1 MTQGG
6 SGKEKN
12 GQRMHRPRLE
22 AAQKPPYDGINGNGR
37 PLSRNFRKMNTT
49 LKDRLIRHLED
60 GHYEPQSK
68 SELARA
74 LNVDSRQKQDFRALV
89 DQLEEEGRLVRL
101 QKGRYALKRERRNL
115 VHGMIRILRSGKILF
130 LPKKED
136 PAAAAMGWDLEAIP
150 ELELK
155 PNHLGTALDG
165 DRVAVRVE
173 RKASRGRRNDRR
185 DRFARPDTGMKA
197 RVEEVT
203 ERARSR
209 WLGTFRAGKNKLG
222 RVLGD
227 GIGSPASIE
236 LAEKPAMEVL
246 PGQLVSVEPVSRGE
260 EKKAPRG
267 KIVEVLGYPDDPH
280 VDMESVIRKYDLPVE
295 FPSPVLREVET
306 LSKAPSPRE
315 LARREDWTDRTVITI
330 DPASAKDFDD
340 AISIKATPQGWTLAV
355 HIADVSHFVKPGS
368 ELDKE
373 ALRRGNS
380 TYLPDRV
387 LPMLPPRLSDDL
399 CSLRP
404 DVVRLTKVCEM
415 KFDKKGKLLGARFA
429 DAFIRSKA
437 RLTYQEAFTMMKGHD
452 KGEIPS
458 MVREAWKLASI
469 LRRNRYA
476 KGALDLDFPEVR
488 AVMDKDGRVTD
499 IITEEYDESH
509 QLIEECMLAANGAVA
524 LTLKNKNRPTIYRV
538 HEEPDSA
545 KLFEFGQLCKLYGH
559 PVHDIGQRQYLNELM
574 KSIKGTPD
582 EQLLKLALLK
592 SLMRARYDTEPLGHY
607 GLATPNYCHFTSP
620 IRRYADLVVH
630 RSLDPLLA
638 NPPKGAKGPGSV
650 SRLEEDAEHISETE
664 RTSASAEKDANRM
677 KLFEWLEGQCFAEH
691 PEVHDALITETR
703 PFGVMLEIPRL
714 QIKGLIKP
722 DQLPGGRWVYE
733 AFANR
738 WKSDH
743 GTVLCAGLRVPVI
756 PVKVDRD
763 QQWADFTIASRG
775 ERREPEKTGA
785 SGKKEKRFTGRKR
798 RPAEGKKAPAKARG
812 KRP

>member
-1 MTQGG
+1 MMVPMGMGDTF
-6 SGKEKN
+6 
-12 GQRMHRPRLE
+12 
-22 AAQKPPYDGINGNGR
+22 
-37 PLSRNFRKMNTT
+37 SRNFRKMNHS
-49 LKDRLIRHLED
+49 LKDRLIRHMED
-60 GHYEPQSK
+60 GRYEPQSK

-74 LNVDSRQKQDFRALV
+74 LNVDSRQKLDFRALV
-89 DQLEEEGRLVRL
+89 DQMEEEGKLVRL

-130 LPKKED
+130 LPRKGD
-136 PAAAAMGWDLEAIP
+136 PAAAALGWDTEAIP

-155 PNHLGTALDG
+155 PNRLGTALDG

-173 RKASRGRRNDRR
+173 RKAARGRRNIRR
-185 DRFARPDTGMKA
+185 DRFSSPDAGMKA

-209 WLGTFRAGKNKLG
+209 WLGVFRTGKNKPG

-227 GIGSPASIE
+227 GVSSPSSIE

-246 PGQLVSVEPVSRGE
+246 PGQLVSVEPVTCGE

-267 KIVEVLGYPDDPH
+267 KIVEVLGYPDEPH
-280 VDMESVIRKYDLPVE
+280 VDMEAVIRKYGLSAE
-295 FPSPVLREVET
+295 FPASVLRELET
-306 LSKAPSPRE
+306 LPQNPSPGE
-315 LARREDWTDRTVITI
+315 LARRENWTDRTVITI
-330 DPASAKDFDD
+330 DPASARDFDD
-340 AISIKATPQGWTLAV
+340 AISITATPSGWTLAV
-355 HIADVSHFVKPGS
+355 HTADVSHFVRPGGA
-368 ELDKE
+368 LDGE

-415 KFDKKGKLLGARFA
+415 KFDQKGKMLRARFA

-437 RLTYQEAFTMMKGHD
+437 RLTYQEAFAMLKGND
-452 KGEIPS
+452 KGEVPS
-458 MVREAWKLASI
+458 TVREAWNLASI

-488 AVMDKDGRVTD
+488 AVMDKDGRVTG

-509 QLIEECMLAANGAVA
+509 QLIEECMLAANEAVA
-524 LTLKNKNRPTIYRV
+524 LALKNGNRPTIYRV
-538 HEEPDSA
+538 HEEPDSS
-545 KLFEFGQLCKLYGH
+545 KLFEFGQLCKLYGY

-574 KSIKGTPD
+574 KSIKGSPD

-630 RSLDPLLA
+630 RSLNPLLA
-638 NPPKGAKGPGSV
+638 NPPKGAKGAGSAG
-650 SRLEEDAEHISETE
+650 RLEEDAEHISETE
-664 RTSASAEKDANRM
+664 RISASAEKDANRM
-677 KLFEWLEGQCFAEH
+677 KLFEWLEGQCYTEH
-691 PEVHDALITETR
+691 PEVHEALVTETR
-703 PFGVMLEIPRL
+703 HFGVLLEIPRL
-714 QIKGLIKP
+714 QIKGLVKP
-722 DQLPGGRWVYE
+722 DKLPGGRWVYE
-733 AFANR
+733 AFASR
-738 WKSDH
+738 WKNDH
-743 GTVLCAGLRVPVI
+743 GSVLCAGLRVPVI
-756 PVKVDRD
+756 PVKVDRE
-763 QQWADFTIASRG
+763 QQWADFAIVSR
-775 ERREPEKTGA
+775 EKPRQTGKTA
-785 SGKKEKRFTGRKR
+785 F
-798 RPAEGKKAPAKARG
+798 PAKQEKGTSGHGR
-812 KRP
+812 RNR

>member
-1 MTQGG
+1 MGMGDTF
-6 SGKEKN
+6 
-12 GQRMHRPRLE
+12 
-22 AAQKPPYDGINGNGR
+22 
-37 PLSRNFRKMNTT
+37 SRNFRKMNHS
-49 LKDRLIRHLED
+49 LKDRLIRHMED
-60 GHYEPQSK
+60 GRYEPQSK

-74 LNVDSRQKQDFRALV
+74 LNVDSRQKLDFRALV
-89 DQLEEEGRLVRL
+89 DQMEEEGKLVRL

-130 LPKKED
+130 LPRKGD
-136 PAAAAMGWDLEAIP
+136 PAAAALGWDTEAIP

-155 PNHLGTALDG
+155 PNRLGNALDG

-173 RKASRGRRNDRR
+173 RKAARGRRNIRR
-185 DRFARPDTGMKA
+185 DRFSSPDAGMKA

-209 WLGTFRAGKNKLG
+209 WLGVFRTGKNKPG

-227 GIGSPASIE
+227 GVSSPSSIE

-246 PGQLVSVEPVSRGE
+246 PGQLVSVEPVTCGE

-267 KIVEVLGYPDDPH
+267 KIVEVLGYPDEPH
-280 VDMESVIRKYDLPVE
+280 VDMEAVIRKYGLSAE
-295 FPSPVLREVET
+295 FPASVLRELET
-306 LSKAPSPRE
+306 LPQNPSPGE
-315 LARREDWTDRTVITI
+315 LARRENWTDRTVITI
-330 DPASAKDFDD
+330 DPASARDFDD
-340 AISIKATPQGWTLAV
+340 AISITATPSGWTLAV
-355 HIADVSHFVKPGS
+355 HIADVSHFVRPGGA
-368 ELDKE
+368 LDGE

-415 KFDKKGKLLGARFA
+415 KFDQKGKMLRARFA

-437 RLTYQEAFTMMKGHD
+437 RLTYQEAFAMLKGND
-452 KGEIPS
+452 KGEVPS
-458 MVREAWKLASI
+458 TVREAWNLASI

-488 AVMDKDGRVTD
+488 AVMDKDGRVTG

-509 QLIEECMLAANGAVA
+509 QLIEECMLAANEAVA
-524 LTLKNKNRPTIYRV
+524 LALKNGNRPTIYRV
-538 HEEPDSA
+538 HEEPDSS
-545 KLFEFGQLCKLYGH
+545 KLFEFGQLCKLYGY

-574 KSIKGTPD
+574 KSIKGSPD

-630 RSLDPLLA
+630 RSLNPLLA
-638 NPPKGAKGPGSV
+638 NPPKGAKGAGSAG
-650 SRLEEDAEHISETE
+650 RLEEDAEHISETE
-664 RTSASAEKDANRM
+664 RISASAEKDANRM
-677 KLFEWLEGQCFAEH
+677 KLFEWLEGQCYTEH
-691 PEVHDALITETR
+691 PEVHEALVTETR
-703 PFGVMLEIPRL
+703 HFGVLLEIPRL
-714 QIKGLIKP
+714 QIKGLVKP
-722 DQLPGGRWVYE
+722 DKLPGGRWVYE
-733 AFANR
+733 AFASR
-738 WKSDH
+738 WKNDH
-743 GTVLCAGLRVPVI
+743 GSVLCAGLRVPVI
-756 PVKVDRD
+756 PVKVDRE
-763 QQWADFTIASRG
+763 QQWADFAIVSR
-775 ERREPEKTGA
+775 EKPRQTGKTA
-785 SGKKEKRFTGRKR
+785 F
-798 RPAEGKKAPAKARG
+798 PAKQEKGTSGHGR
-812 KRP
+812 RNR

>member
-1 MTQGG
+1 MMVPMGMGDTF
-6 SGKEKN
+6 
-12 GQRMHRPRLE
+12 
-22 AAQKPPYDGINGNGR
+22 
-37 PLSRNFRKMNTT
+37 SRNFRKMNHS
-49 LKDRLIRHLED
+49 LKDRLIRHMED
-60 GHYEPQSK
+60 GRYEPQSK

-74 LNVDSRQKQDFRALV
+74 LNVDSRQKLDFRALV
-89 DQLEEEGRLVRL
+89 DQMEEEGKLVRL

-130 LPKKED
+130 LPRKGD
-136 PAAAAMGWDLEAIP
+136 PAAAALGWDTEAIP

-155 PNHLGTALDG
+155 PNRLGNALDG

-173 RKASRGRRNDRR
+173 RKAARGRRNIRR
-185 DRFARPDTGMKA
+185 DRFSSPDAGMKA

-209 WLGTFRAGKNKLG
+209 WLGVFRTGKNKPG

-227 GIGSPASIE
+227 GVSSPSSIE

-246 PGQLVSVEPVSRGE
+246 PGQLVSVEPVTCGE

-267 KIVEVLGYPDDPH
+267 KIVEVLGYPDEPH
-280 VDMESVIRKYDLPVE
+280 VDMEAVIRKYGLSAE
-295 FPSPVLREVET
+295 FPASVLRELET
-306 LSKAPSPRE
+306 LPQNPSPGE
-315 LARREDWTDRTVITI
+315 LARRENWTDRTVITI
-330 DPASAKDFDD
+330 DPASARDFDD
-340 AISIKATPQGWTLAV
+340 AISITATPSGWTLAV
-355 HIADVSHFVKPGS
+355 HIADVSHFVRPGGA
-368 ELDKE
+368 LDGE

-415 KFDKKGKLLGARFA
+415 KFDQKGKMLRARFA

-437 RLTYQEAFTMMKGHD
+437 RLTYQEAFAMLKGND
-452 KGEIPS
+452 KGEVPS
-458 MVREAWKLASI
+458 TVREAWNLASI

-488 AVMDKDGRVTD
+488 AVMDKDGRVTG

-509 QLIEECMLAANGAVA
+509 QLIEECMLAANEAVA
-524 LTLKNKNRPTIYRV
+524 LALKNGNRPTIYRV
-538 HEEPDSA
+538 HEEPDSS
-545 KLFEFGQLCKLYGH
+545 KLFEFGQLCKLYGY

-574 KSIKGTPD
+574 KSIKGSPD

-630 RSLDPLLA
+630 RSLNPLLA
-638 NPPKGAKGPGSV
+638 NPPKGSKGAGSAG
-650 SRLEEDAEHISETE
+650 RLEEDAEHISETE
-664 RTSASAEKDANRM
+664 RISASAEKDANRM
-677 KLFEWLEGQCFAEH
+677 KLFEWLEGQCYTEH
-691 PEVHDALITETR
+691 PEVHEALVTETR
-703 PFGVMLEIPRL
+703 HFGVLLEIPRL
-714 QIKGLIKP
+714 QIKGLVKP
-722 DQLPGGRWVYE
+722 DKLPGGRWVYE
-733 AFANR
+733 AFASR
-738 WKSDH
+738 WKNDH
-743 GTVLCAGLRVPVI
+743 GSVLCAGLRVPVI
-756 PVKVDRD
+756 PVKVDRE
-763 QQWADFTIASRG
+763 QQWADFAIVSR
-775 ERREPEKTGA
+775 EKPRQTGKTA
-785 SGKKEKRFTGRKR
+785 F
-798 RPAEGKKAPAKARG
+798 PAKQEKGTSGHGR
-812 KRP
+812 RNR

>member
-1 MTQGG
+1 MG
-6 SGKEKN
+6 
-12 GQRMHRPRLE
+12 M
-22 AAQKPPYDGINGNGR
+22 GNSF
-37 PLSRNFRKMNTT
+37 SRNFRKMNNS
-49 LKDRLIRHLED
+49 LKDRLIRHMED

-74 LNVDSRQKQDFRALV
+74 LNVDSRQKLDFRALV
-89 DQLEEEGRLVRL
+89 DQMEEEGKLVRL

-130 LPKKED
+130 LPRKED
-136 PAAAAMGWDLEAIP
+136 PAAAALGWDTEAVP

-173 RKASRGRRNDRR
+173 RKAARGRRNIRR
-185 DRFARPDTGMKA
+185 NRFSSPDADMKA

-209 WLGTFRAGKNKLG
+209 WLGVFRTGKNKPG

-227 GIGSPASIE
+227 GVSSPSSIDR
-236 LAEKPAMEVL
+236 AEKPAMEVL
-246 PGQLVSVEPVSRGE
+246 PGQLVSVEPITCGE

-267 KIVEVLGYPDDPH
+267 KIVEVLGYPDEPH
-280 VDMESVIRKYDLPVE
+280 VDMEAVIRKYGLSVE
-295 FPSPVLREVET
+295 FPASVLRELET
-306 LSKAPSPRE
+306 LPQTPSPGE

-330 DPASAKDFDD
+330 DPASARDFDD
-340 AISIKATPQGWTLAV
+340 AISITATPSGWTLAV
-355 HIADVSHFVKPGS
+355 HIADVSHFVKPGGS
-368 ELDKE
+368 LDGE

-415 KFDKKGKLLGARFA
+415 KFDKKGKMLRARFA

-437 RLTYQEAFTMMKGHD
+437 RLTYQEAFAMLKGND
-452 KGEIPS
+452 KGEVPS
-458 MVREAWKLASI
+458 TVREAWNLASI

-488 AVMDKDGRVTD
+488 AVMDKDGRVTG

-509 QLIEECMLAANGAVA
+509 QLIEECMLAANEAVA
-524 LTLKNKNRPTIYRV
+524 LALKNGNRPTIYRV

-545 KLFEFGQLCKLYGH
+545 KLFEFGQLCRLYGH
-559 PVHDIGQRQYLNELM
+559 PVHDIDQRQYLNELM
-574 KSIKGTPD
+574 KSIKGSPD

-630 RSLDPLLA
+630 RSLNPLLA
-638 NPPKGAKGPGSV
+638 NPPKGAKGAGSTG
-650 SRLEEDAEHISETE
+650 RLEEDAEHISETE
-664 RTSASAEKDANRM
+664 RISASAEKDANRM
-677 KLFEWLEGQCFAEH
+677 KLFEWLEGQCYADH
-691 PEVHDALITETR
+691 PEVHEALVTETR
-703 PFGVMLEIPRL
+703 HFGVLLEIPRL
-714 QIKGLIKP
+714 QIKGLVKP
-722 DQLPGGRWVYE
+722 DKIPGGRWVYE
-733 AFANR
+733 AFASR
-738 WKSDH
+738 WKNDH
-743 GTVLCAGLRVPVI
+743 GSVLCAGLRVPVI
-756 PVKVDRD
+756 PVKVDRE
-763 QQWADFTIASRG
+763 QQWADFAIVSREKPRQTG
-775 ERREPEKTGA
+775 KTAFPTKQEKGISGRGRRNH
-785 SGKKEKRFTGRKR
+785 
-798 RPAEGKKAPAKARG
+798 
-812 KRP
+812 

>member
-1 MTQGG
+1 MMVSMGMGDTF
-6 SGKEKN
+6 
-12 GQRMHRPRLE
+12 
-22 AAQKPPYDGINGNGR
+22 
-37 PLSRNFRKMNTT
+37 SRNFRKMNHS
-49 LKDRLIRHLED
+49 LKDRLIRHMED
-60 GHYEPQSK
+60 GRYEPQSK

-74 LNVDSRQKQDFRALV
+74 LNVDSRQKLDFRALV
-89 DQLEEEGRLVRL
+89 DQMEEEGKLVRL

-130 LPKKED
+130 LPRKGD
-136 PAAAAMGWDLEAIP
+136 PAAAALGWDTEAIP

-155 PNHLGTALDG
+155 PNRLGTALDG

-173 RKASRGRRNDRR
+173 RKAARGRRNIRR
-185 DRFARPDTGMKA
+185 DRFSSPNAGMKA

-209 WLGTFRAGKNKLG
+209 WLGVFRTGKNKPG

-227 GIGSPASIE
+227 GVSSPSSIE

-246 PGQLVSVEPVSRGE
+246 PGQLVSVEPITCGE

-267 KIVEVLGYPDDPH
+267 KIVEVLGYPDEPH
-280 VDMESVIRKYDLPVE
+280 VDMEAVIRKYGLSAE
-295 FPSPVLREVET
+295 FPASVLRELET
-306 LSKAPSPRE
+306 LPQNPSPGE

-330 DPASAKDFDD
+330 DPASARDFDD
-340 AISIKATPQGWTLAV
+340 AISITATPSGWTLAV
-355 HIADVSHFVKPGS
+355 HIADVSHFVRPGGA
-368 ELDKE
+368 LDGE

-415 KFDKKGKLLGARFA
+415 KFDQKGKMLRARFA

-437 RLTYQEAFTMMKGHD
+437 RLTYQEAFAMLKGND
-452 KGEIPS
+452 KGEVPS
-458 MVREAWKLASI
+458 TVREAWNLASI

-488 AVMDKDGRVTD
+488 AVMDKDGRVTG

-509 QLIEECMLAANGAVA
+509 QLIEECMLAANEAVA
-524 LTLKNKNRPTIYRV
+524 LALKNGNRPTIYRV
-538 HEEPDSA
+538 HEEPDSS

-574 KSIKGTPD
+574 KSIKGSPD

-630 RSLDPLLA
+630 RSLNPLLA
-638 NPPKGAKGPGSV
+638 NPPKGAKGAGSAG
-650 SRLEEDAEHISETE
+650 RLEEDAEHISETE
-664 RTSASAEKDANRM
+664 RISASAEKDANRM
-677 KLFEWLEGQCFAEH
+677 KLFEWLEGQCYTEH
-691 PEVHDALITETR
+691 PEVHEALVTETR
-703 PFGVMLEIPRL
+703 HFGVLLEIPRL
-714 QIKGLIKP
+714 QIKGLVKP
-722 DQLPGGRWVYE
+722 DKLPGGRWVYE
-733 AFANR
+733 AFASR
-738 WKSDH
+738 WKNDH
-743 GTVLCAGLRVPVI
+743 GSVLCAGLRVPVI
-756 PVKVDRD
+756 PVKVDRE
-763 QQWADFTIASRG
+763 QQWADFAIVSR
-775 ERREPEKTGA
+775 EKPRQTGKTA
-785 SGKKEKRFTGRKR
+785 F
-798 RPAEGKKAPAKARG
+798 PAKQEKGTSGHGR
-812 KRP
+812 RNR

>member
-1 MTQGG
+1 MGMGDTF
-6 SGKEKN
+6 
-12 GQRMHRPRLE
+12 
-22 AAQKPPYDGINGNGR
+22 
-37 PLSRNFRKMNTT
+37 SRNFRKMNHS
-49 LKDRLIRHLED
+49 LKDRLIRHMED
-60 GHYEPQSK
+60 GRYEPQSK

-74 LNVDSRQKQDFRALV
+74 LNVDSRQKLDFRALV
-89 DQLEEEGRLVRL
+89 DQMEEEGKLVRL

-130 LPKKED
+130 LPRKGD
-136 PAAAAMGWDLEAIP
+136 PAAAALGWDTEAIP

-155 PNHLGTALDG
+155 PNRLGTALDG

-173 RKASRGRRNDRR
+173 RKAARGRRNIRR
-185 DRFARPDTGMKA
+185 DRFSSPDAGMKA

-209 WLGTFRAGKNKLG
+209 WLGVFRTGKNKPG

-227 GIGSPASIE
+227 GVSSPSSIE

-246 PGQLVSVEPVSRGE
+246 PGQLVSVEPVTCGE

-267 KIVEVLGYPDDPH
+267 KIVEVLGYPDEPH
-280 VDMESVIRKYDLPVE
+280 VDMEAVIRKYGLSAE
-295 FPSPVLREVET
+295 FPASVLRELET
-306 LSKAPSPRE
+306 LPQNPSPGE
-315 LARREDWTDRTVITI
+315 LARRENWTDRTVITI
-330 DPASAKDFDD
+330 DPASARDFDD
-340 AISIKATPQGWTLAV
+340 AISITATPSGWTLAV
-355 HIADVSHFVKPGS
+355 HIADVSHFVRPGGA
-368 ELDKE
+368 LDGE

-415 KFDKKGKLLGARFA
+415 KFDQKGKMLRARFA

-437 RLTYQEAFTMMKGHD
+437 RLTYQEAFAMLKGND
-452 KGEIPS
+452 KGEVPS
-458 MVREAWKLASI
+458 TVREAWNLASI

-488 AVMDKDGRVTD
+488 AVMDKDGRVTG

-509 QLIEECMLAANGAVA
+509 QLIEECMLAANEAVA
-524 LTLKNKNRPTIYRV
+524 LALKNGNRPTIYRV
-538 HEEPDSA
+538 HEEPDSS
-545 KLFEFGQLCKLYGH
+545 KLFEFGQLCKLYGY

-574 KSIKGTPD
+574 KSIKGSPD

-630 RSLDPLLA
+630 RSLNPLLA
-638 NPPKGAKGPGSV
+638 NPPKGAKGAGSAG
-650 SRLEEDAEHISETE
+650 RLEEDAEHISETE
-664 RTSASAEKDANRM
+664 RISASAEKDANRM
-677 KLFEWLEGQCFAEH
+677 KLFEWLEGQCYAEH
-691 PEVHDALITETR
+691 PEVHEALVTETR
-703 PFGVMLEIPRL
+703 HFGVLLEIPRL
-714 QIKGLIKP
+714 QIKGLVKP
-722 DQLPGGRWVYE
+722 DKLPGGRWVYE
-733 AFANR
+733 AFASR
-738 WKSDH
+738 WKNDH
-743 GTVLCAGLRVPVI
+743 GSVLCAGLRVPVI
-756 PVKVDRD
+756 PVKVDRE
-763 QQWADFTIASRG
+763 QQWADFAIVSR
-775 ERREPEKTGA
+775 EKPRQTGKTA
-785 SGKKEKRFTGRKR
+785 F
-798 RPAEGKKAPAKARG
+798 PAKQEKGTSGHGR
-812 KRP
+812 RNR

>member
-1 MTQGG
+1 MMVSMGMGDTF
-6 SGKEKN
+6 
-12 GQRMHRPRLE
+12 
-22 AAQKPPYDGINGNGR
+22 
-37 PLSRNFRKMNTT
+37 SRNFRKMNHS
-49 LKDRLIRHLED
+49 LKDRLIRHMED
-60 GHYEPQSK
+60 GRYEPQSK

-74 LNVDSRQKQDFRALV
+74 LNVDSRQKLDFRALV
-89 DQLEEEGRLVRL
+89 DQMEEEGKLVRL

-130 LPKKED
+130 LPRKGD
-136 PAAAAMGWDLEAIP
+136 PAAAALGWDTEAIP

-155 PNHLGTALDG
+155 PNRLGNALDG

-173 RKASRGRRNDRR
+173 RKAARGRRNIRR
-185 DRFARPDTGMKA
+185 DRFSSPDAGMKA

-209 WLGTFRAGKNKLG
+209 WLGVFRTGKNKPG

-227 GIGSPASIE
+227 GVSSPSSIE

-246 PGQLVSVEPVSRGE
+246 PGQLVSVEPVTCGE

-267 KIVEVLGYPDDPH
+267 KIVEVLGYPDEPH
-280 VDMESVIRKYDLPVE
+280 VDMEAVIRKYGLSAE
-295 FPSPVLREVET
+295 FPASVLRELET
-306 LSKAPSPRE
+306 LPQNPSPGE
-315 LARREDWTDRTVITI
+315 LARRENWTDRTVITI
-330 DPASAKDFDD
+330 DPASARDFDD
-340 AISIKATPQGWTLAV
+340 AISITATPSGWTLAV
-355 HIADVSHFVKPGS
+355 HIADVSHFVRPGGA
-368 ELDKE
+368 LDGE

-415 KFDKKGKLLGARFA
+415 KFDQKGKMLRARFA

-437 RLTYQEAFTMMKGHD
+437 RLTYQEAFAMLKGND
-452 KGEIPS
+452 KGEVPS
-458 MVREAWKLASI
+458 TVREAWNLASI

-488 AVMDKDGRVTD
+488 AVMDKDGRVTG

-509 QLIEECMLAANGAVA
+509 QLIEECMLAANEAVA
-524 LTLKNKNRPTIYRV
+524 LALKNGNRPTIYRV
-538 HEEPDSA
+538 HEEPDSS
-545 KLFEFGQLCKLYGH
+545 KLFEFGQLCKLYGY

-574 KSIKGTPD
+574 KSIKGSPD

-630 RSLDPLLA
+630 RSLNPLLA
-638 NPPKGAKGPGSV
+638 NPPKGAKGAGSAG
-650 SRLEEDAEHISETE
+650 RLEEDAEHISETE
-664 RTSASAEKDANRM
+664 RISASAEKDANRM
-677 KLFEWLEGQCFAEH
+677 KLFEWLEGQCYTEH
-691 PEVHDALITETR
+691 PEVHEALVTETR
-703 PFGVMLEIPRL
+703 HFGVLLEIPRL
-714 QIKGLIKP
+714 QIKGLVKP
-722 DQLPGGRWVYE
+722 DKLPGGRWVYE
-733 AFANR
+733 AFASR
-738 WKSDH
+738 WKNDH
-743 GTVLCAGLRVPVI
+743 GSVLCAGLRVPVI
-756 PVKVDRD
+756 PVKVDRE
-763 QQWADFTIASRG
+763 QQWADFAIVSR
-775 ERREPEKTGA
+775 EKPRQTGKTA
-785 SGKKEKRFTGRKR
+785 F
-798 RPAEGKKAPAKARG
+798 PAKQEKGTSGHGR
-812 KRP
+812 RNR

>member
-1 MTQGG
+1 MMVPMGMGDTF
-6 SGKEKN
+6 
-12 GQRMHRPRLE
+12 
-22 AAQKPPYDGINGNGR
+22 
-37 PLSRNFRKMNTT
+37 SRNFRKMNHS
-49 LKDRLIRHLED
+49 LKDRLIRHMED
-60 GHYEPQSK
+60 GRYEPQSK

-74 LNVDSRQKQDFRALV
+74 LNVDSRQKLDFRALV
-89 DQLEEEGRLVRL
+89 DQMEEEGKLVRL

-130 LPKKED
+130 LPRKGD
-136 PAAAAMGWDLEAIP
+136 PAAAALGWDTEAIP

-155 PNHLGTALDG
+155 PNRLGTALDG

-173 RKASRGRRNDRR
+173 RKAARGRRNIRR
-185 DRFARPDTGMKA
+185 DRFSSPDAGMKA

-209 WLGTFRAGKNKLG
+209 WLGVFRTGKNKPG

-227 GIGSPASIE
+227 GVSSPSSIE

-246 PGQLVSVEPVSRGE
+246 PGQLVSVEPVTCGE

-267 KIVEVLGYPDDPH
+267 KIVEVLGYPDAPH
-280 VDMESVIRKYDLPVE
+280 VDMEAVIRKYGLSAE
-295 FPSPVLREVET
+295 FPASVLRELET
-306 LSKAPSPRE
+306 LPQNPSPGE
-315 LARREDWTDRTVITI
+315 LARRENWTDRTVITI
-330 DPASAKDFDD
+330 DPASARDFDD
-340 AISIKATPQGWTLAV
+340 AISITATPSGWTLAV
-355 HIADVSHFVKPGS
+355 HIADVSHFVRPGGA
-368 ELDKE
+368 LDGE

-415 KFDKKGKLLGARFA
+415 KFDQKGKMLRARFA

-437 RLTYQEAFTMMKGHD
+437 RLTYQEAFAMLKGND
-452 KGEIPS
+452 KGEVPS
-458 MVREAWKLASI
+458 TVREAWNLASI

-488 AVMDKDGRVTD
+488 AVMDKDGRVTG

-509 QLIEECMLAANGAVA
+509 QLIEECMLAANEAVA
-524 LTLKNKNRPTIYRV
+524 LALKNGNRPTIYRV
-538 HEEPDSA
+538 HEEPDSS
-545 KLFEFGQLCKLYGH
+545 KLFEFGQLCKLYGY

-574 KSIKGTPD
+574 KSIKGSPD

-630 RSLDPLLA
+630 RSLNPLLA
-638 NPPKGAKGPGSV
+638 NPPKGAKGAGSAG
-650 SRLEEDAEHISETE
+650 RLEEDAEHISETE
-664 RTSASAEKDANRM
+664 RISASAEKDANRM
-677 KLFEWLEGQCFAEH
+677 KLFEWLEGQCYTEH
-691 PEVHDALITETR
+691 PEVHEALVTETR
-703 PFGVMLEIPRL
+703 HFGVLLEIPRL
-714 QIKGLIKP
+714 QIKGLVKP
-722 DQLPGGRWVYE
+722 DKLPGGRWVYE
-733 AFANR
+733 AFASR
-738 WKSDH
+738 WKNDH
-743 GTVLCAGLRVPVI
+743 GSVLCAGLRVPVI
-756 PVKVDRD
+756 PVKVDRE
-763 QQWADFTIASRG
+763 QQWADFAIVSR
-775 ERREPEKTGA
+775 EKPRQTGKTA
-785 SGKKEKRFTGRKR
+785 F
-798 RPAEGKKAPAKARG
+798 PAKQEKGTSGHGR
-812 KRP
+812 RNR

>member
-1 MTQGG
+1 MMVSMGMGDTF
-6 SGKEKN
+6 
-12 GQRMHRPRLE
+12 
-22 AAQKPPYDGINGNGR
+22 
-37 PLSRNFRKMNTT
+37 SRNFRKMNHS
-49 LKDRLIRHLED
+49 LKDRLIRHMED
-60 GHYEPQSK
+60 GRYEPQSK

-74 LNVDSRQKQDFRALV
+74 LNVDSRQKLDFRALV
-89 DQLEEEGRLVRL
+89 DQMEEEGKLVRL

-130 LPKKED
+130 LPRKGD
-136 PAAAAMGWDLEAIP
+136 PAAAALGWDTEAIP

-155 PNHLGTALDG
+155 PNRLGTALDG

-173 RKASRGRRNDRR
+173 RKAARGRRNIRR
-185 DRFARPDTGMKA
+185 DRFSSPDAGMKA

-209 WLGTFRAGKNKLG
+209 WLGVFRTGKNKPG

-227 GIGSPASIE
+227 GVSSPSSIE

-246 PGQLVSVEPVSRGE
+246 PGQLVSVEPITCGE

-267 KIVEVLGYPDDPH
+267 KIVEVLGYPDEPH
-280 VDMESVIRKYDLPVE
+280 VDMEAVIRKYGLSAE
-295 FPSPVLREVET
+295 FPASVLRELET
-306 LSKAPSPRE
+306 LPQNPSPGE
-315 LARREDWTDRTVITI
+315 LARRENWTDRTVITI
-330 DPASAKDFDD
+330 DPASARDFDD
-340 AISIKATPQGWTLAV
+340 AISITATPSGWTLAV
-355 HIADVSHFVKPGS
+355 HIADVSHFVRPGGA
-368 ELDKE
+368 LDGE

-415 KFDKKGKLLGARFA
+415 KFDQKGKMLRARFA

-437 RLTYQEAFTMMKGHD
+437 RLTYQEAFAMLKGND
-452 KGEIPS
+452 KGEVPS
-458 MVREAWKLASI
+458 TVREAWNLASI

-488 AVMDKDGRVTD
+488 AVMDKDGRVTG

-509 QLIEECMLAANGAVA
+509 QLIEECMLAANEAVA
-524 LTLKNKNRPTIYRV
+524 LALKNGNRPTIYRV
-538 HEEPDSA
+538 HEEPDSS
-545 KLFEFGQLCKLYGH
+545 KLFEFGQLCKLYGY

-574 KSIKGTPD
+574 KSIKGSPD

-630 RSLDPLLA
+630 RSLNPLLA
-638 NPPKGAKGPGSV
+638 NPPKGAKGAGSAG
-650 SRLEEDAEHISETE
+650 RLEEDAEHISETE
-664 RTSASAEKDANRM
+664 RISASAEKDANRM
-677 KLFEWLEGQCFAEH
+677 KLFEWLEGQCYTEH
-691 PEVHDALITETR
+691 PEVHEALVTETR
-703 PFGVMLEIPRL
+703 HFGVLLEIPRF
-714 QIKGLIKP
+714 QIKGLVKP
-722 DQLPGGRWVYE
+722 DKLPGGRWVYE
-733 AFANR
+733 AFASR
-738 WKSDH
+738 WKNDH
-743 GTVLCAGLRVPVI
+743 GSVLCAGLRVPVI
-756 PVKVDRD
+756 PVKVDRE
-763 QQWADFTIASRG
+763 QQWADFAIVSR
-775 ERREPEKTGA
+775 EKPRQTGKTA
-785 SGKKEKRFTGRKR
+785 F
-798 RPAEGKKAPAKARG
+798 PAKQEKGTSGHGR
-812 KRP
+812 RNR

>member
-1 MTQGG
+1 MG
-6 SGKEKN
+6 
-12 GQRMHRPRLE
+12 M
-22 AAQKPPYDGINGNGR
+22 GNSF
-37 PLSRNFRKMNTT
+37 SRNFRKMNNS
-49 LKDRLIRHLED
+49 LKDRLIRHMED

-74 LNVDSRQKQDFRALV
+74 LNVDSRQKLDFRALV
-89 DQLEEEGRLVRL
+89 DQMEEEGKLVRL

-130 LPKKED
+130 LPRKGD
-136 PAAAAMGWDLEAIP
+136 PAAAALGWDTEAVP

-173 RKASRGRRNDRR
+173 RKAARGRRNIRR
-185 DRFARPDTGMKA
+185 NRFSSPDADMKA

-209 WLGTFRAGKNKLG
+209 WLGVFRTGKNKPG

-227 GIGSPASIE
+227 GVSSPSSIE

-246 PGQLVSVEPVSRGE
+246 PGQLVSVEPITCGE

-267 KIVEVLGYPDDPH
+267 KIVEVLGYLDEPH
-280 VDMESVIRKYDLPVE
+280 VDMEAVIRKYGLSVE
-295 FPSPVLREVET
+295 FSASVLRELET
-306 LSKAPSPRE
+306 LPQTPSPGE

-330 DPASAKDFDD
+330 DPASARDFDD
-340 AISIKATPQGWTLAV
+340 AISITATPSGWTLAV
-355 HIADVSHFVKPGS
+355 HIADVSHFVKPGGS
-368 ELDKE
+368 LDGE

-415 KFDKKGKLLGARFA
+415 KFDKKGKMLRARFA

-437 RLTYQEAFTMMKGHD
+437 RLTYQEAFAMLKGND
-452 KGEIPS
+452 KGEVPS
-458 MVREAWKLASI
+458 TVREAWNLASI

-488 AVMDKDGRVTD
+488 AVMDKDGRVTG

-509 QLIEECMLAANGAVA
+509 QLIEECMLAANEAVA
-524 LTLKNKNRPTIYRV
+524 LALKNGNRPTIYRV

-545 KLFEFGQLCKLYGH
+545 KLFEFGQLCRLYGH

-574 KSIKGTPD
+574 KSIKGSPD

-630 RSLDPLLA
+630 RSLNPLLA
-638 NPPKGAKGPGSV
+638 NPPKGAKGAGSTG
-650 SRLEEDAEHISETE
+650 RLEEDAEHISETE
-664 RTSASAEKDANRM
+664 RISASAEKDANRM
-677 KLFEWLEGQCFAEH
+677 KLFEWLEGQCYTDH
-691 PEVHDALITETR
+691 PEVHEALVTETR
-703 PFGVMLEIPRL
+703 HFGVLLEIPRL
-714 QIKGLIKP
+714 QIKGLVKP
-722 DQLPGGRWVYE
+722 DKLPGGRWVYE
-733 AFANR
+733 AFASR
-738 WKSDH
+738 WKNDH
-743 GTVLCAGLRVPVI
+743 GSVLCAGLRVPVI
-756 PVKVDRD
+756 PVKVDRE
-763 QQWADFTIASRG
+763 QQWADFAIVSR
-775 ERREPEKTGA
+775 EKPRQTGKTA
-785 SGKKEKRFTGRKR
+785 F
-798 RPAEGKKAPAKARG
+798 PAKQEKGISGRG
-812 KRP
+812 RRNR

>member
-1 MTQGG
+1 
-6 SGKEKN
+6 
-12 GQRMHRPRLE
+12 MHRPRLE
-22 AAQKPPYDGINGNGR
+22 AAQKPLYYGFNGNGR
-37 PLSRNFRKMNTT
+37 DLSRNFRKMNTS
-49 LKDRLIRHLED
+49 LKDRLIRHMED

-68 SELARA
+68 SELARS

-101 QKGRYALKRERRNL
+101 QKGRYALKREPRNL

-130 LPKKED
+130 IPKKED

-173 RKASRGRRNDRR
+173 RKASKARWNDRR

-209 WLGTFRAGKNKLG
+209 WLGVFRAGKNKLG

-227 GIGSPASIE
+227 GIGSPEYIE
-236 LAEKPAMEVL
+236 LVEKPAMEVL

-295 FPSPVLREVET
+295 FPAAVLRELEN
-306 LSKAPSPRE
+306 LPKDPSSGE

-368 ELDKE
+368 ALDEE

-429 DAFIRSKA
+429 DAYIRSKA

-559 PVHDIGQRQYLNELM
+559 PVHDISQRQYLNELM
-574 KSIKGTPD
+574 KSIKGSPD

-607 GLATPNYCHFTSP
+607 GLATPNYCHYGLVLADYAHFTSP

-677 KLFEWLEGQCFAEH
+677 KLFEWLEGQCFADH
-691 PEVHDALITETR
+691 PEVHEALITEAR
-703 PFGVMLEIPRL
+703 HFGVMLEIPRL

-738 WKSDH
+738 WKNDH
-743 GTVLCAGLRVPVI
+743 GSVLCAGLRVPVI

-775 ERREPEKTGA
+775 ERGKPEKTAA
-785 SGKKEKRFTGRKR
+785 SGKRENRSTGHKR
-798 RPAEGKKAPAKARG
+798 RPRQARKGDAAETRRKGH
-812 KRP
+812 

>member
-1 MTQGG
+1 MMVPMGMGDTF
-6 SGKEKN
+6 
-12 GQRMHRPRLE
+12 
-22 AAQKPPYDGINGNGR
+22 
-37 PLSRNFRKMNTT
+37 SRNFRKMNHS
-49 LKDRLIRHLED
+49 LKDRLIRHMED
-60 GHYEPQSK
+60 GRYEPQSK

-74 LNVDSRQKQDFRALV
+74 LNVDSRQKLDFRALV
-89 DQLEEEGRLVRL
+89 DQMEEEGKLVRL

-130 LPKKED
+130 LPRKGD
-136 PAAAAMGWDLEAIP
+136 PAAAALGWDTEAIP

-155 PNHLGTALDG
+155 PNRLGNALDG

-173 RKASRGRRNDRR
+173 RKAARGRRNIRR
-185 DRFARPDTGMKA
+185 DRFSSPDAGMKA

-209 WLGTFRAGKNKLG
+209 WLGVFRTGKNKPG

-227 GIGSPASIE
+227 GVSSPSSIE

-246 PGQLVSVEPVSRGE
+246 PGQLVSVEPVTCGE

-267 KIVEVLGYPDDPH
+267 KIVEVLGYPDEPH
-280 VDMESVIRKYDLPVE
+280 VDMEAVIRKYGLSAE
-295 FPSPVLREVET
+295 FPASVLRELET
-306 LSKAPSPRE
+306 LPQNPSPGE
-315 LARREDWTDRTVITI
+315 LARRENWTDRTVITI
-330 DPASAKDFDD
+330 DPASARDFDD
-340 AISIKATPQGWTLAV
+340 AISITATPSGWTLAV
-355 HIADVSHFVKPGS
+355 HIADVSHFVRPGGA
-368 ELDKE
+368 LDGE

-415 KFDKKGKLLGARFA
+415 KFDQKGKMLRARFA

-437 RLTYQEAFTMMKGHD
+437 RLTYQEAFAMLKGND
-452 KGEIPS
+452 KGEVPS
-458 MVREAWKLASI
+458 TVREAWNLASI

-488 AVMDKDGRVTD
+488 AVMDKDGRVTG

-509 QLIEECMLAANGAVA
+509 QLIEECMLAANEAVA
-524 LTLKNKNRPTIYRV
+524 LALKNGNRPTIYRV
-538 HEEPDSA
+538 HEEPDSS

-574 KSIKGTPD
+574 KSIKGSPD

-630 RSLDPLLA
+630 RSLNPLLA
-638 NPPKGAKGPGSV
+638 NPPKGSKGAGSAG
-650 SRLEEDAEHISETE
+650 RLEEDAEHISETE
-664 RTSASAEKDANRM
+664 RISASAEKDANRM
-677 KLFEWLEGQCFAEH
+677 KLFEWLEGQCYTEH
-691 PEVHDALITETR
+691 PEVHEALVTETR
-703 PFGVMLEIPRL
+703 HFGVLLEIPRL
-714 QIKGLIKP
+714 QIKGLVKP
-722 DQLPGGRWVYE
+722 DKLPGGRWVYE
-733 AFANR
+733 AFASR
-738 WKSDH
+738 WKNDH
-743 GTVLCAGLRVPVI
+743 GSVLCAGLRVPVI
-756 PVKVDRD
+756 PVKVDRE
-763 QQWADFTIASRG
+763 QQWADFAIVSR
-775 ERREPEKTGA
+775 EKPRQTGKTA
-785 SGKKEKRFTGRKR
+785 F
-798 RPAEGKKAPAKARG
+798 PAKQEKGTSGHGR
-812 KRP
+812 RNR

>member
-1 MTQGG
+1 MMVSMGMGDTF
-6 SGKEKN
+6 
-12 GQRMHRPRLE
+12 
-22 AAQKPPYDGINGNGR
+22 
-37 PLSRNFRKMNTT
+37 SRNFRKMNHS
-49 LKDRLIRHLED
+49 LKDRLIRHMED
-60 GHYEPQSK
+60 GRYEPQSK

-74 LNVDSRQKQDFRALV
+74 LNVDSRQKLDFRALV
-89 DQLEEEGRLVRL
+89 DQMEEEGKLVRL

-130 LPKKED
+130 LPRKGD
-136 PAAAAMGWDLEAIP
+136 PAAAALGWDTEAIP

-155 PNHLGTALDG
+155 PNRLGTALDG

-173 RKASRGRRNDRR
+173 RKAARGRRNIRR
-185 DRFARPDTGMKA
+185 DRFSSPNAGMKA

-209 WLGTFRAGKNKLG
+209 WLGVFRTGKNKPG

-227 GIGSPASIE
+227 GVSSPSFIE

-246 PGQLVSVEPVSRGE
+246 PGQLVSVEPVTCGE

-267 KIVEVLGYPDDPH
+267 KIVEVLGYPDEPH
-280 VDMESVIRKYDLPVE
+280 VDMEAVIRKYGLSAE
-295 FPSPVLREVET
+295 FPASVLRELET
-306 LSKAPSPRE
+306 LPQNPSPGE

-330 DPASAKDFDD
+330 DPASARDFDD
-340 AISIKATPQGWTLAV
+340 AISITATPSGWTLAV
-355 HIADVSHFVKPGS
+355 HIADVSHFVRPGGA
-368 ELDKE
+368 LDGE

-415 KFDKKGKLLGARFA
+415 KFDQKGKILRARFA

-437 RLTYQEAFTMMKGHD
+437 RLTYQEAFAMLKGND
-452 KGEIPS
+452 KGEVPS
-458 MVREAWKLASI
+458 TVREAWNLASI

-488 AVMDKDGRVTD
+488 AVMDKDGRVTG

-509 QLIEECMLAANGAVA
+509 QLIEECMLAANEAVA
-524 LTLKNKNRPTIYRV
+524 LALKNGNRPTIYRV
-538 HEEPDSA
+538 HEEPDSS
-545 KLFEFGQLCKLYGH
+545 KLFEFGQLCKLYGY

-574 KSIKGTPD
+574 KSIKGSPD

-630 RSLDPLLA
+630 RSLNPLLA
-638 NPPKGAKGPGSV
+638 NPPKGAKGAGSAG
-650 SRLEEDAEHISETE
+650 RLEEDAEHISETE
-664 RTSASAEKDANRM
+664 RISASAEKDANRM
-677 KLFEWLEGQCFAEH
+677 KLFEWLEGQCYTEH
-691 PEVHDALITETR
+691 PEVHEALVTETR
-703 PFGVMLEIPRL
+703 HFGVLLEIPRL
-714 QIKGLIKP
+714 QIKGLVKP
-722 DQLPGGRWVYE
+722 DKLPGGRWVYE
-733 AFANR
+733 AFASR
-738 WKSDH
+738 WKNDH
-743 GTVLCAGLRVPVI
+743 GSVLCAGLRVPVI
-756 PVKVDRD
+756 PVKVDRE
-763 QQWADFTIASRG
+763 QQWADFAIVSR
-775 ERREPEKTGA
+775 EKPRQTGKTA
-785 SGKKEKRFTGRKR
+785 F
-798 RPAEGKKAPAKARG
+798 PAKQEKGTSGHGR
-812 KRP
+812 RNR

>member
-1 MTQGG
+1 MMVSMGMGDTF
-6 SGKEKN
+6 
-12 GQRMHRPRLE
+12 
-22 AAQKPPYDGINGNGR
+22 
-37 PLSRNFRKMNTT
+37 SRNFRKMNHS
-49 LKDRLIRHLED
+49 LKDRLIRHMED
-60 GHYEPQSK
+60 GRYEPQSK

-74 LNVDSRQKQDFRALV
+74 LNVDSRQKLDFRALV
-89 DQLEEEGRLVRL
+89 DQMEEEGKLVRL

-130 LPKKED
+130 LPRKGD
-136 PAAAAMGWDLEAIP
+136 PAAAALGWDTEAIP

-155 PNHLGTALDG
+155 PNRLGTALDG

-173 RKASRGRRNDRR
+173 RKAARGRRNIRM
-185 DRFARPDTGMKA
+185 DRFSSPDAGMKA

-209 WLGTFRAGKNKLG
+209 WLGVFRTGKNKPG

-227 GIGSPASIE
+227 GVSSPSSIE

-246 PGQLVSVEPVSRGE
+246 PGQLVSVEPVTCGE

-267 KIVEVLGYPDDPH
+267 KIVEVLGYPDEPH
-280 VDMESVIRKYDLPVE
+280 VDMEAVIRKYGLSAE
-295 FPSPVLREVET
+295 FPASVLRELET
-306 LSKAPSPRE
+306 LPQNPSPGE
-315 LARREDWTDRTVITI
+315 LARRENWTDRTVITI
-330 DPASAKDFDD
+330 DPASARDFDD
-340 AISIKATPQGWTLAV
+340 AISITATPSGWTLAV
-355 HIADVSHFVKPGS
+355 HIADVSHFVRPGGA
-368 ELDKE
+368 LDGE

-415 KFDKKGKLLGARFA
+415 KFDQKGKMLRARFA

-437 RLTYQEAFTMMKGHD
+437 RLTYQEAFAMLKGND
-452 KGEIPS
+452 KGEVPS
-458 MVREAWKLASI
+458 TVREAWNLASI

-488 AVMDKDGRVTD
+488 AVMDKDGRVTG

-509 QLIEECMLAANGAVA
+509 QLIEECMLAANEAVA
-524 LTLKNKNRPTIYRV
+524 LALKNGNRPTIYRV
-538 HEEPDSA
+538 HEEPDSS
-545 KLFEFGQLCKLYGH
+545 KLFEFGQLCKLYGY

-574 KSIKGTPD
+574 KSIKGSPD

-630 RSLDPLLA
+630 RSLNPLLA
-638 NPPKGAKGPGSV
+638 NPPKGAKGAGSAG
-650 SRLEEDAEHISETE
+650 RLEEDAEHISETE
-664 RTSASAEKDANRM
+664 RISASAEKDANRM
-677 KLFEWLEGQCFAEH
+677 KLFEWLEGQCYTEH
-691 PEVHDALITETR
+691 PEVHEALVTETR
-703 PFGVMLEIPRL
+703 HFGVLLEIPRL
-714 QIKGLIKP
+714 QIKGLVKP
-722 DQLPGGRWVYE
+722 DKLPGGRWVYE
-733 AFANR
+733 AFASR
-738 WKSDH
+738 WKNDH
-743 GTVLCAGLRVPVI
+743 GSVLCAGLRVPVI
-756 PVKVDRD
+756 PVKVDRE
-763 QQWADFTIASRG
+763 QQWADFAIVSR
-775 ERREPEKTGA
+775 EKPRQTGKTA
-785 SGKKEKRFTGRKR
+785 F
-798 RPAEGKKAPAKARG
+798 PAKQEKGTSGHGR
-812 KRP
+812 RNR

>member
-1 MTQGG
+1 MMVPMGMGDTF
-6 SGKEKN
+6 
-12 GQRMHRPRLE
+12 
-22 AAQKPPYDGINGNGR
+22 
-37 PLSRNFRKMNTT
+37 SRNFRKMNHS
-49 LKDRLIRHLED
+49 LKDRLIRHMED
-60 GHYEPQSK
+60 GRYEPQSK

-74 LNVDSRQKQDFRALV
+74 LNVDSRQKLDFRALV
-89 DQLEEEGRLVRL
+89 DQMEEEGKLVRL

-130 LPKKED
+130 LPRKGD
-136 PAAAAMGWDLEAIP
+136 PAAAALGWDTEAIP

-155 PNHLGTALDG
+155 PNRLGTALDG

-173 RKASRGRRNDRR
+173 RKAARGRRNIRR
-185 DRFARPDTGMKA
+185 DRFSSPDAGMKA

-209 WLGTFRAGKNKLG
+209 WLGVFRTGKNKPG

-227 GIGSPASIE
+227 GVSSPSSIE

-246 PGQLVSVEPVSRGE
+246 PGQLVSVEPVTCGE

-267 KIVEVLGYPDDPH
+267 KIVEVLGYPDEPH
-280 VDMESVIRKYDLPVE
+280 VDMEAVIRKYGLSAE
-295 FPSPVLREVET
+295 FPASVLRELET
-306 LSKAPSPRE
+306 LPQNPSPGE
-315 LARREDWTDRTVITI
+315 LARRENWTDRTVITI
-330 DPASAKDFDD
+330 DPASARDFDD
-340 AISIKATPQGWTLAV
+340 AISITATPSGWTLAV
-355 HIADVSHFVKPGS
+355 HIADVSHFVRPGGA
-368 ELDKE
+368 LDGE

-415 KFDKKGKLLGARFA
+415 KFDQKGKMLRARFA

-437 RLTYQEAFTMMKGHD
+437 RLTYQEAFAMLKGND
-452 KGEIPS
+452 KGEVPS
-458 MVREAWKLASI
+458 TVREAWNLASI

-488 AVMDKDGRVTD
+488 AVMDKDGRVTG

-509 QLIEECMLAANGAVA
+509 QLIEECMLAANEAVA
-524 LTLKNKNRPTIYRV
+524 LALKNGNRPTIYRV
-538 HEEPDSA
+538 HEEPDSS
-545 KLFEFGQLCKLYGH
+545 KLFEFGQLCKLYGY

-574 KSIKGTPD
+574 KSIKGSPD

-630 RSLDPLLA
+630 RSLNPLLA
-638 NPPKGAKGPGSV
+638 NPPKGAKGAGSAG
-650 SRLEEDAEHISETE
+650 RLEEDAEHISETE
-664 RTSASAEKDANRM
+664 RISASAEKDANRM
-677 KLFEWLEGQCFAEH
+677 KLFEWLEGQCYTEH
-691 PEVHDALITETR
+691 PEVHEALVTETR
-703 PFGVMLEIPRL
+703 HFGVLLEIPRL
-714 QIKGLIKP
+714 QIKGLVKP
-722 DQLPGGRWVYE
+722 DKLPGGRWVYE
-733 AFANR
+733 AFASR
-738 WKSDH
+738 WKNDH
-743 GTVLCAGLRVPVI
+743 GSVLCAGLRVPVI
-756 PVKVDRD
+756 PVKVDRE
-763 QQWADFTIASRG
+763 QQWADFAIVSR
-775 ERREPEKTGA
+775 EKPQQTGKTA
-785 SGKKEKRFTGRKR
+785 F
-798 RPAEGKKAPAKARG
+798 PAKQEKGTSGHGR
-812 KRP
+812 RNR

>member
-1 MTQGG
+1 MMVPMGMGDTF
-6 SGKEKN
+6 
-12 GQRMHRPRLE
+12 
-22 AAQKPPYDGINGNGR
+22 
-37 PLSRNFRKMNTT
+37 SRNFRKMNHS
-49 LKDRLIRHLED
+49 LKDRLIRHMED
-60 GHYEPQSK
+60 GRYEPQSK

-74 LNVDSRQKQDFRALV
+74 LNVDSRQKLDFRALV
-89 DQLEEEGRLVRL
+89 DQMEEEGKLVRL
-101 QKGRYALKRERRNL
+101 QKGRYALKREHRNL

-130 LPKKED
+130 LPRKGD
-136 PAAAAMGWDLEAIP
+136 PAAAALGWDTEAVP

-173 RKASRGRRNDRR
+173 RKAARGRRNIRR
-185 DRFARPDTGMKA
+185 NRFSSPDADMKA

-209 WLGTFRAGKNKLG
+209 WLGVFRTGKNKPG

-227 GIGSPASIE
+227 GVSSPSSIE

-246 PGQLVSVEPVSRGE
+246 PGQLVSVEPITCGE

-267 KIVEVLGYPDDPH
+267 KIVEVLGYPDEPH
-280 VDMESVIRKYDLPVE
+280 VDMEAVIRKYGLSAE
-295 FPSPVLREVET
+295 FPASVLRELET
-306 LSKAPSPRE
+306 LPQNPSPGE
-315 LARREDWTDRTVITI
+315 LARRENWTDRTVITI
-330 DPASAKDFDD
+330 DPASARDFDD
-340 AISIKATPQGWTLAV
+340 AISITATPSGWTLAV
-355 HIADVSHFVKPGS
+355 HIADVSHFVRPGGA
-368 ELDKE
+368 LDGE

-415 KFDKKGKLLGARFA
+415 KFDQKGKMLRARFA

-437 RLTYQEAFTMMKGHD
+437 RLTYQEAFAMLKGND
-452 KGEIPS
+452 KGEVPS
-458 MVREAWKLASI
+458 TVREAWNLASI

-488 AVMDKDGRVTD
+488 AVMDKDGRVTG

-509 QLIEECMLAANGAVA
+509 QLIEECMLAANEAVA
-524 LTLKNKNRPTIYRV
+524 LALKNGNRPTIYRV
-538 HEEPDSA
+538 HEEPDSS
-545 KLFEFGQLCKLYGH
+545 KLFEFGQLCKLYGY

-574 KSIKGTPD
+574 KSIKGSPD

-630 RSLDPLLA
+630 RSLNPLLA
-638 NPPKGAKGPGSV
+638 NPPKGAKGAGSAG
-650 SRLEEDAEHISETE
+650 RLEEDAEHISETE
-664 RTSASAEKDANRM
+664 RISASAEKDANRM
-677 KLFEWLEGQCFAEH
+677 KLFEWLEGQCYTEH
-691 PEVHDALITETR
+691 PEVHEALVTETR
-703 PFGVMLEIPRL
+703 HFGVLLEIPRL
-714 QIKGLIKP
+714 QIKGLVKP
-722 DQLPGGRWVYE
+722 DKLPGGRWVYE
-733 AFANR
+733 AFASR
-738 WKSDH
+738 WKNDH
-743 GTVLCAGLRVPVI
+743 GSVLCAGLRVPVI
-756 PVKVDRD
+756 PVKVDRE
-763 QQWADFTIASRG
+763 QQWADFAIVSR
-775 ERREPEKTGA
+775 EKPRQTGKTA
-785 SGKKEKRFTGRKR
+785 F
-798 RPAEGKKAPAKARG
+798 PAKQEKGTSGHGR
-812 KRP
+812 RNR

>member
-1 MTQGG
+1 MGDTF
-6 SGKEKN
+6 
-12 GQRMHRPRLE
+12 
-22 AAQKPPYDGINGNGR
+22 
-37 PLSRNFRKMNTT
+37 SRNFRKMNHS
-49 LKDRLIRHLED
+49 LKDRLIRHMED
-60 GHYEPQSK
+60 GRYEPQSK

-74 LNVDSRQKQDFRALV
+74 LNVDSRQKLDFRALV
-89 DQLEEEGRLVRL
+89 DQMEEEGKLVRL

-130 LPKKED
+130 LPRKGD
-136 PAAAAMGWDLEAIP
+136 PAAAALGWDTEAIP

-155 PNHLGTALDG
+155 PNRLGTALDG

-173 RKASRGRRNDRR
+173 RKAARGRRNIRR
-185 DRFARPDTGMKA
+185 DRFSSPDAGMKA

-209 WLGTFRAGKNKLG
+209 WLGVFRTGKNKPG

-227 GIGSPASIE
+227 GVSSPSSIE

-246 PGQLVSVEPVSRGE
+246 PGQLVSVEPVTCGE

-267 KIVEVLGYPDDPH
+267 KIVEVLGYPDEPH
-280 VDMESVIRKYDLPVE
+280 VDMEAVIRKYGLSAE
-295 FPSPVLREVET
+295 FPASVLRELET
-306 LSKAPSPRE
+306 LPQNPSPGE
-315 LARREDWTDRTVITI
+315 LARRENWTDRTVITI
-330 DPASAKDFDD
+330 DPASARDFDD
-340 AISIKATPQGWTLAV
+340 AISITATPSGWTLAV
-355 HIADVSHFVKPGS
+355 HIADVSHFVRPGGA
-368 ELDKE
+368 LDGE

-415 KFDKKGKLLGARFA
+415 KFDQKGKMLRARFA

-437 RLTYQEAFTMMKGHD
+437 RLTYQEAFAMLKGND
-452 KGEIPS
+452 KGEVPS
-458 MVREAWKLASI
+458 TVREAWNLASI

-488 AVMDKDGRVTD
+488 AVMDKDGRVTG

-509 QLIEECMLAANGAVA
+509 QLIEECMLAANEAVA
-524 LTLKNKNRPTIYRV
+524 LALKNGNRPTIYRV
-538 HEEPDSA
+538 HEEPDSS

-574 KSIKGTPD
+574 KSIKGSPD

-630 RSLDPLLA
+630 RSLNPLLA
-638 NPPKGAKGPGSV
+638 NPPKGSKGAGSAG
-650 SRLEEDAEHISETE
+650 RLEEDAEHISETE
-664 RTSASAEKDANRM
+664 RISASAEKDANRM
-677 KLFEWLEGQCFAEH
+677 KLFEWLEGQCYTEH
-691 PEVHDALITETR
+691 PEVHEALVTETR
-703 PFGVMLEIPRL
+703 HFGVLLEIPRL
-714 QIKGLIKP
+714 QIKGLVKP
-722 DQLPGGRWVYE
+722 DKLPGGRWVYE
-733 AFANR
+733 AFASR
-738 WKSDH
+738 WKNDH
-743 GTVLCAGLRVPVI
+743 GSVLCAGLRVPVI
-756 PVKVDRD
+756 PVKVDRE
-763 QQWADFTIASRG
+763 QQWADFAIVSR
-775 ERREPEKTGA
+775 EKPRQTGKTA
-785 SGKKEKRFTGRKR
+785 F
-798 RPAEGKKAPAKARG
+798 PAKQEKGTSGHGR
-812 KRP
+812 RNR

>member
-1 MTQGG
+1 MMVPMGMGDTF
-6 SGKEKN
+6 
-12 GQRMHRPRLE
+12 
-22 AAQKPPYDGINGNGR
+22 
-37 PLSRNFRKMNTT
+37 SRNFRKMNHS
-49 LKDRLIRHLED
+49 LKDRLIRHMED
-60 GHYEPQSK
+60 GRYEPQSK

-74 LNVDSRQKQDFRALV
+74 LNVDSRQKLDFRALV
-89 DQLEEEGRLVRL
+89 DQMEEEGKLVRL

-130 LPKKED
+130 LPRKGD
-136 PAAAAMGWDLEAIP
+136 PAAAALGWDTEAIP

-155 PNHLGTALDG
+155 PNRLGTALDG

-173 RKASRGRRNDRR
+173 RKAARGRRNIRR
-185 DRFARPDTGMKA
+185 DRFSSPDAGMKA

-209 WLGTFRAGKNKLG
+209 WLGVFRTGKNKPG

-227 GIGSPASIE
+227 GVSSPSSIE

-246 PGQLVSVEPVSRGE
+246 PGQLVSVELVTCGE

-267 KIVEVLGYPDDPH
+267 KIVEVLGYPDEPH
-280 VDMESVIRKYDLPVE
+280 VDMEAVIRKYGLSAE
-295 FPSPVLREVET
+295 FPASVLRELET
-306 LSKAPSPRE
+306 LPQNPSPGE
-315 LARREDWTDRTVITI
+315 LARRENWTDRTVITI
-330 DPASAKDFDD
+330 DPASARDFDD
-340 AISIKATPQGWTLAV
+340 AISITATPSGWTLAV
-355 HIADVSHFVKPGS
+355 HIADVSHFVRPGGA
-368 ELDKE
+368 LDGE

-415 KFDKKGKLLGARFA
+415 KFDQKGKMLRARFA

-437 RLTYQEAFTMMKGHD
+437 RLTYQEAFAMLKGND
-452 KGEIPS
+452 KGEVPS
-458 MVREAWKLASI
+458 TVREAWNLASI

-488 AVMDKDGRVTD
+488 AVMDKDGRVTG

-509 QLIEECMLAANGAVA
+509 QLIEECMLAANEAVA
-524 LTLKNKNRPTIYRV
+524 LALKNGNRPTIYRV
-538 HEEPDSA
+538 HEEPDSS
-545 KLFEFGQLCKLYGH
+545 KLFEFGQLCKLYGY

-574 KSIKGTPD
+574 KSIKGSPD

-630 RSLDPLLA
+630 RSLNPLLA
-638 NPPKGAKGPGSV
+638 NPPKGAKGAGSAG
-650 SRLEEDAEHISETE
+650 RLEEDAEHISETE
-664 RTSASAEKDANRM
+664 RISASAEKDANRM
-677 KLFEWLEGQCFAEH
+677 KLFEWLEGQCYTEH
-691 PEVHDALITETR
+691 PEVHEALVTETR
-703 PFGVMLEIPRL
+703 HFGVLLEIPRL
-714 QIKGLIKP
+714 QIKGLVKP
-722 DQLPGGRWVYE
+722 DKLPGGRWVYE
-733 AFANR
+733 AFASR
-738 WKSDH
+738 WKNDH
-743 GTVLCAGLRVPVI
+743 GSVLCAGLRVPVI
-756 PVKVDRD
+756 PVKVDRE
-763 QQWADFTIASRG
+763 QQWADFAIVSR
-775 ERREPEKTGA
+775 EKPRQTGKTA
-785 SGKKEKRFTGRKR
+785 F
-798 RPAEGKKAPAKARG
+798 PAKQEKGTSGHGR
-812 KRP
+812 RNR

>member
-1 MTQGG
+1 MMVSMGMGDTF
-6 SGKEKN
+6 
-12 GQRMHRPRLE
+12 
-22 AAQKPPYDGINGNGR
+22 
-37 PLSRNFRKMNTT
+37 SRNFRKMNHS
-49 LKDRLIRHLED
+49 LKDRLIRHMED
-60 GHYEPQSK
+60 GRYEPQSK

-74 LNVDSRQKQDFRALV
+74 LNVDSRQKLDFRALV
-89 DQLEEEGRLVRL
+89 DQMEEEGKLVRL

-130 LPKKED
+130 LPRKGD
-136 PAAAAMGWDLEAIP
+136 PAAAALGWDTEAIP

-155 PNHLGTALDG
+155 PNRLGTALDG

-173 RKASRGRRNDRR
+173 RKAARGRRNIRR
-185 DRFARPDTGMKA
+185 DRFSSPDAGMKA

-209 WLGTFRAGKNKLG
+209 WLGVFRTGKNKPG

-227 GIGSPASIE
+227 GVSSPSFIE

-246 PGQLVSVEPVSRGE
+246 PGQLVSVEPVTCGE

-267 KIVEVLGYPDDPH
+267 KIVEVLGYPDEPH
-280 VDMESVIRKYDLPVE
+280 VDMEAVIRKYGLSAE
-295 FPSPVLREVET
+295 FPASVLRELET
-306 LSKAPSPRE
+306 LPQNPSPGE

-330 DPASAKDFDD
+330 DPASARDFDD
-340 AISIKATPQGWTLAV
+340 AISITATPSGWTLAV
-355 HIADVSHFVKPGS
+355 HIADVSHFVRPGGA
-368 ELDKE
+368 LDGE

-415 KFDKKGKLLGARFA
+415 KFDQKGKMLRARFA

-437 RLTYQEAFTMMKGHD
+437 RLTYQEAFAMLKGND
-452 KGEIPS
+452 KGEVPS
-458 MVREAWKLASI
+458 TVREAWNLASI

-488 AVMDKDGRVTD
+488 AVMDQDGRVTG

-509 QLIEECMLAANGAVA
+509 QLIEECMLAANEAVA
-524 LTLKNKNRPTIYRV
+524 LALKNGNRPTIYRV
-538 HEEPDSA
+538 HEEPDSS
-545 KLFEFGQLCKLYGH
+545 KLFEFGQLCKLYGY

-574 KSIKGTPD
+574 KSIKGSPD

-630 RSLDPLLA
+630 RSLNPLLA
-638 NPPKGAKGPGSV
+638 NPPKGAKGAGSAG
-650 SRLEEDAEHISETE
+650 RLEEDAEHISETE
-664 RTSASAEKDANRM
+664 RISASAEKDANRM
-677 KLFEWLEGQCFAEH
+677 KLFEWLEGQCYTEH
-691 PEVHDALITETR
+691 PEVHEALVTETR
-703 PFGVMLEIPRL
+703 HFGVLLEIPRL
-714 QIKGLIKP
+714 QIKGLVKP
-722 DQLPGGRWVYE
+722 DKLPGGRWVYE
-733 AFANR
+733 AFASR
-738 WKSDH
+738 WKNDH
-743 GTVLCAGLRVPVI
+743 GSVLCAGLRVPVI
-756 PVKVDRD
+756 PVKVDRE
-763 QQWADFTIASRG
+763 QQWADFAIVSR
-775 ERREPEKTGA
+775 EKPRQTGKTA
-785 SGKKEKRFTGRKR
+785 F
-798 RPAEGKKAPAKARG
+798 PAKQEKGTSGHGR
-812 KRP
+812 RNR

>member
-1 MTQGG
+1 MMVSMGMGDTF
-6 SGKEKN
+6 
-12 GQRMHRPRLE
+12 
-22 AAQKPPYDGINGNGR
+22 
-37 PLSRNFRKMNTT
+37 SRNFRKMNHS
-49 LKDRLIRHLED
+49 LKDRLIRHMED
-60 GHYEPQSK
+60 GRYEPQSK

-74 LNVDSRQKQDFRALV
+74 LNVDSRQKLDFRALV
-89 DQLEEEGRLVRL
+89 DQMEEEGKLVRL

-130 LPKKED
+130 LPRKGD
-136 PAAAAMGWDLEAIP
+136 PAAAALGWDTEAIP

-155 PNHLGTALDG
+155 PNRLGTALDG
-165 DRVAVRVE
+165 DRVTVRVE
-173 RKASRGRRNDRR
+173 RKAARGRRNTRR
-185 DRFARPDTGMKA
+185 DRFSSPDAGMKA

-209 WLGTFRAGKNKLG
+209 WLGVFRTGKNKPG

-227 GIGSPASIE
+227 GVSSPSSIE

-246 PGQLVSVEPVSRGE
+246 PGQLVSVEPVTCGE

-267 KIVEVLGYPDDPH
+267 KIVEVLGYPDEPH
-280 VDMESVIRKYDLPVE
+280 VDMEAVIRKYGLSAE
-295 FPSPVLREVET
+295 FPASVLRELET
-306 LSKAPSPRE
+306 LPQNPSPGE
-315 LARREDWTDRTVITI
+315 LARRENWTDRTVITI
-330 DPASAKDFDD
+330 DPASARDFDD
-340 AISIKATPQGWTLAV
+340 AISITATPSGWTLAV
-355 HIADVSHFVKPGS
+355 HIADVSHFVRPGGA
-368 ELDKE
+368 LDGE

-415 KFDKKGKLLGARFA
+415 KFDQKGKMLRARFA

-437 RLTYQEAFTMMKGHD
+437 RLTYQEAFAMLKGND
-452 KGEIPS
+452 KGEVPS
-458 MVREAWKLASI
+458 TVREAWNLASI

-488 AVMDKDGRVTD
+488 AVMDKDGRVTG

-509 QLIEECMLAANGAVA
+509 QLIEECMLAANEAVA
-524 LTLKNKNRPTIYRV
+524 LALKNGNRPTIYRV

-545 KLFEFGQLCKLYGH
+545 KLFEFGQLCRLYGH

-574 KSIKGTPD
+574 KSIKGSPD

-630 RSLDPLLA
+630 RSLNPLLA
-638 NPPKGAKGPGSV
+638 NPPKGAKGAGSAG
-650 SRLEEDAEHISETE
+650 RLEEDAEHISETE
-664 RTSASAEKDANRM
+664 RISASAEKDANRM
-677 KLFEWLEGQCFAEH
+677 KLFEWLEGQCYTEH
-691 PEVHDALITETR
+691 PEVHEALVTETR
-703 PFGVMLEIPRL
+703 HFGVLLEIPRL
-714 QIKGLIKP
+714 QIKGLVKP
-722 DQLPGGRWVYE
+722 DKLPGGRWVYE
-733 AFANR
+733 AFASR
-738 WKSDH
+738 WKNDH
-743 GTVLCAGLRVPVI
+743 GSVLCAGLRVPVI
-756 PVKVDRD
+756 PVKVDRE
-763 QQWADFTIASRG
+763 QQWADFAIVSR
-775 ERREPEKTGA
+775 EKPRQTGKTA
-785 SGKKEKRFTGRKR
+785 F
-798 RPAEGKKAPAKARG
+798 PAKQEKGTSGHGR
-812 KRP
+812 RNR

>member
-1 MTQGG
+1 MG
-6 SGKEKN
+6 
-12 GQRMHRPRLE
+12 M
-22 AAQKPPYDGINGNGR
+22 GNSF
-37 PLSRNFRKMNTT
+37 SRNFRKMNNS
-49 LKDRLIRHLED
+49 LKDRLIRHMED

-74 LNVDSRQKQDFRALV
+74 LNVDSRQKLDFRALV
-89 DQLEEEGRLVRL
+89 DQMEEEGKLVRL

-130 LPKKED
+130 LPRKGD
-136 PAAAAMGWDLEAIP
+136 PAAAALGWDTEAVP

-173 RKASRGRRNDRR
+173 RKAARGRRNIRR
-185 DRFARPDTGMKA
+185 NRFSSPDADMKA

-209 WLGTFRAGKNKLG
+209 WLGVFCTGKNKPG

-227 GIGSPASIE
+227 GVSSPSSIE

-246 PGQLVSVEPVSRGE
+246 PGQLVSVEPITCGE

-267 KIVEVLGYPDDPH
+267 KIVEVLGYLDEPH
-280 VDMESVIRKYDLPVE
+280 VDMEAVIRKYGLSVE
-295 FPSPVLREVET
+295 FPASVLRELET
-306 LSKAPSPRE
+306 LPQTPSPGE

-330 DPASAKDFDD
+330 DPASARDFDD
-340 AISIKATPQGWTLAV
+340 AISITATPSGWTLAV
-355 HIADVSHFVKPGS
+355 HIADVSHFVKPGGS
-368 ELDKE
+368 LDGE

-415 KFDKKGKLLGARFA
+415 KFDKKGKMLRARFA

-437 RLTYQEAFTMMKGHD
+437 RLTYQEAFAMLKGND
-452 KGEIPS
+452 KGEVPS
-458 MVREAWKLASI
+458 TVREAWNLASI

-488 AVMDKDGRVTD
+488 AVMDKDGRVTG

-509 QLIEECMLAANGAVA
+509 QLIEECMLAANEAVA
-524 LTLKNKNRPTIYRV
+524 LALKNGNRPTIYRV

-545 KLFEFGQLCKLYGH
+545 KLFEFGQMCRLYGH

-574 KSIKGTPD
+574 KSIKGSPD

-630 RSLDPLLA
+630 RSLNPLLA
-638 NPPKGAKGPGSV
+638 NPPKGAKGAGSTG
-650 SRLEEDAEHISETE
+650 RLEEDAEHISETE
-664 RTSASAEKDANRM
+664 RISASAEKDANRM
-677 KLFEWLEGQCFAEH
+677 KLFEWLEGQCYTDH
-691 PEVHDALITETR
+691 PEVHEALVTETR
-703 PFGVMLEIPRL
+703 HFGVLLEIPRL
-714 QIKGLIKP
+714 QIKGLVKP
-722 DQLPGGRWVYE
+722 DKLPGGRWVYE
-733 AFANR
+733 AFASR
-738 WKSDH
+738 WKNDH
-743 GTVLCAGLRVPVI
+743 GSVLCAGLRVPVI
-756 PVKVDRD
+756 PVKVDRE
-763 QQWADFTIASRG
+763 QQWADFAIVSR
-775 ERREPEKTGA
+775 EKPRQTGKTA
-785 SGKKEKRFTGRKR
+785 F
-798 RPAEGKKAPAKARG
+798 PAKQEKGISGRG
-812 KRP
+812 RRNH

>member
-1 MTQGG
+1 MMVPMGMGDTF
-6 SGKEKN
+6 
-12 GQRMHRPRLE
+12 
-22 AAQKPPYDGINGNGR
+22 
-37 PLSRNFRKMNTT
+37 SRNFRKMNHS
-49 LKDRLIRHLED
+49 LKDRLIRHMED
-60 GHYEPQSK
+60 GRYEPQSK

-74 LNVDSRQKQDFRALV
+74 LNVDSRQKLDFRALV
-89 DQLEEEGRLVRL
+89 DQMEEEGKLVRL

-130 LPKKED
+130 LPRKGD
-136 PAAAAMGWDLEAIP
+136 PAAAALGWDTEAIP

-155 PNHLGTALDG
+155 PNRLGTALDG

-173 RKASRGRRNDRR
+173 RKAARGRRNIRR
-185 DRFARPDTGMKA
+185 DRFSSPDAGMKA

-209 WLGTFRAGKNKLG
+209 WLGVFRTGKNKPG

-227 GIGSPASIE
+227 GVSSPSSIE

-246 PGQLVSVEPVSRGE
+246 PGQLVSVEPVTCGE

-267 KIVEVLGYPDDPH
+267 KIVEVLGYPDEPH
-280 VDMESVIRKYDLPVE
+280 VDMEAVIRKYGLSAE
-295 FPSPVLREVET
+295 FPASVLRELET
-306 LSKAPSPRE
+306 LPQNPSPGE
-315 LARREDWTDRTVITI
+315 LARRENWTDRTVITI
-330 DPASAKDFDD
+330 DPASARDFDD
-340 AISIKATPQGWTLAV
+340 AISITATPSGWTLAV
-355 HIADVSHFVKPGS
+355 HIADVSHFVRPGGA
-368 ELDKE
+368 LDGE

-415 KFDKKGKLLGARFA
+415 KFDQKGKMLRARFA

-437 RLTYQEAFTMMKGHD
+437 RLTYQEAFAMLKGND
-452 KGEIPS
+452 KGEVPS
-458 MVREAWKLASI
+458 TVREAWNLASI

-488 AVMDKDGRVTD
+488 AVMDKDGRVTG

-509 QLIEECMLAANGAVA
+509 QLIEECMLAANEAVA
-524 LTLKNKNRPTIYRV
+524 LALKNGNRPTIYRV
-538 HEEPDSA
+538 HEEPDSS
-545 KLFEFGQLCKLYGH
+545 KLFEIGQLCKLYGY

-574 KSIKGTPD
+574 KSIKGSPD

-630 RSLDPLLA
+630 RSLNPLLA
-638 NPPKGAKGPGSV
+638 NPPKGAKGAGSAG
-650 SRLEEDAEHISETE
+650 RLEEDAEHISETE
-664 RTSASAEKDANRM
+664 RISASAEKDANRM
-677 KLFEWLEGQCFAEH
+677 KLFEWLEGQCYTEH
-691 PEVHDALITETR
+691 PEVHEALVTETR
-703 PFGVMLEIPRL
+703 HFGVLLEIPRL
-714 QIKGLIKP
+714 QIKGLVKP
-722 DQLPGGRWVYE
+722 DKLPGGRWVYE
-733 AFANR
+733 AFASR
-738 WKSDH
+738 WKNDH
-743 GTVLCAGLRVPVI
+743 GSVLCAGLRVPVI
-756 PVKVDRD
+756 PVKVDRE
-763 QQWADFTIASRG
+763 QQWADFAIVSR
-775 ERREPEKTGA
+775 EKPRQTGKTA
-785 SGKKEKRFTGRKR
+785 F
-798 RPAEGKKAPAKARG
+798 PAKQEKGTSGHGR
-812 KRP
+812 RNR

>member
-1 MTQGG
+1 MPG
-6 SGKEKN
+6 S
-12 GQRMHRPRLE
+12 RPKPLTN
-22 AAQKPPYDGINGNGR
+22 AACTACALKRRATR
-37 PLSRNFRKMNTT
+37 PMMVPMGMGDTFSRNFRKMNHS
-49 LKDRLIRHLED
+49 LKDRLIRHMED
-60 GHYEPQSK
+60 GRYEPQSK

-74 LNVDSRQKQDFRALV
+74 LNVDSRQKLDFRALV
-89 DQLEEEGRLVRL
+89 DQMEEEGKLVRL

-130 LPKKED
+130 LPRKGD
-136 PAAAAMGWDLEAIP
+136 PAAAALGWDTEAIP

-155 PNHLGTALDG
+155 PNRLGTALDG

-173 RKASRGRRNDRR
+173 RKAARGRRNIRR
-185 DRFARPDTGMKA
+185 DRFSSPDAGMKA

-209 WLGTFRAGKNKLG
+209 WLGVFRTGKNKPG

-227 GIGSPASIE
+227 GVSSPSSIE

-246 PGQLVSVEPVSRGE
+246 PGQLVSVEPVTCGE

-267 KIVEVLGYPDDPH
+267 KIVEVLGYPDEPH
-280 VDMESVIRKYDLPVE
+280 VDMEAVIRKYGLSAE
-295 FPSPVLREVET
+295 FPASVLRELET
-306 LSKAPSPRE
+306 LPQNPSPGE
-315 LARREDWTDRTVITI
+315 LARRENWTDRTVITI
-330 DPASAKDFDD
+330 DPASARDFDD
-340 AISIKATPQGWTLAV
+340 AISITATPSGWTLAV
-355 HIADVSHFVKPGS
+355 HIADVSHFVRPGGA
-368 ELDKE
+368 LDGE

-415 KFDKKGKLLGARFA
+415 KFDQKGKMLRARFA

-437 RLTYQEAFTMMKGHD
+437 RLTYQEAFAMLKGND
-452 KGEIPS
+452 KGEVPS
-458 MVREAWKLASI
+458 TVREAWNLASI

-488 AVMDKDGRVTD
+488 AVMDKDGRVTG

-509 QLIEECMLAANGAVA
+509 QLIEECMLAANEAVA
-524 LTLKNKNRPTIYRV
+524 LALKNGNRPTIYRV
-538 HEEPDSA
+538 HEEPDSS
-545 KLFEFGQLCKLYGH
+545 KLFEFGQLCKLYGY

-574 KSIKGTPD
+574 KSIKGSPD

-630 RSLDPLLA
+630 RSLNPLLA
-638 NPPKGAKGPGSV
+638 NPPKGAKGAGSAG
-650 SRLEEDAEHISETE
+650 RLEEDAEHISETE
-664 RTSASAEKDANRM
+664 RISASAEKDANRM
-677 KLFEWLEGQCFAEH
+677 KLFEWLEGQCYTEH
-691 PEVHDALITETR
+691 PEVHEALVTETR
-703 PFGVMLEIPRL
+703 HFGVLLEIPRL
-714 QIKGLIKP
+714 QIKGLVKP
-722 DQLPGGRWVYE
+722 DKLPGGRWVYE
-733 AFANR
+733 AFASR
-738 WKSDH
+738 WKNDH
-743 GTVLCAGLRVPVI
+743 GSVLCAGLRVPVI
-756 PVKVDRD
+756 PVKVDRE
-763 QQWADFTIASRG
+763 QQWADFAIVSR
-775 ERREPEKTGA
+775 EKPRQTGKTA
-785 SGKKEKRFTGRKR
+785 F
-798 RPAEGKKAPAKARG
+798 PAKQEKGTSGHGR
-812 KRP
+812 RNR

>member
-1 MTQGG
+1 MMVSMGMGDTF
-6 SGKEKN
+6 
-12 GQRMHRPRLE
+12 
-22 AAQKPPYDGINGNGR
+22 
-37 PLSRNFRKMNTT
+37 SRNFRKMNHS
-49 LKDRLIRHLED
+49 LKDRLIRHMED
-60 GHYEPQSK
+60 GRYEPQSK

-74 LNVDSRQKQDFRALV
+74 LNVDSRQKLDFRALV
-89 DQLEEEGRLVRL
+89 DQMEEEGKLVRL

-130 LPKKED
+130 LPRKGD
-136 PAAAAMGWDLEAIP
+136 PAAAALGWDTEAIP

-155 PNHLGTALDG
+155 PNRLGTALDG

-173 RKASRGRRNDRR
+173 RKAARGRRNIRR
-185 DRFARPDTGMKA
+185 DRFSSPDAGMKA

-209 WLGTFRAGKNKLG
+209 WLGVFRTGKNKPG

-227 GIGSPASIE
+227 GVSSPSFIE

-246 PGQLVSVEPVSRGE
+246 PGQLVSVEPVTCGE

-267 KIVEVLGYPDDPH
+267 KIVEVLGYPDEPH
-280 VDMESVIRKYDLPVE
+280 VDMEAVIRKYGLSAE
-295 FPSPVLREVET
+295 FPASVLRELET
-306 LSKAPSPRE
+306 LPQNPSPGE

-330 DPASAKDFDD
+330 DPASARDFDD
-340 AISIKATPQGWTLAV
+340 AISITATPSGWTLAV
-355 HIADVSHFVKPGS
+355 HIADVSHFVRPGGA
-368 ELDKE
+368 LDGE

-415 KFDKKGKLLGARFA
+415 KFDQKGKMLRARFA

-437 RLTYQEAFTMMKGHD
+437 RLTYQEAFAMLKGND
-452 KGEIPS
+452 KGEVPS
-458 MVREAWKLASI
+458 TVREAWNLASI

-488 AVMDKDGRVTD
+488 AVMDKDGRVTG

-509 QLIEECMLAANGAVA
+509 QLIEECMLAANEAVA
-524 LTLKNKNRPTIYRV
+524 LALKNGNRPTIYRV
-538 HEEPDSA
+538 HEEPDSS
-545 KLFEFGQLCKLYGH
+545 KLFEFGQLCKLYGY

-574 KSIKGTPD
+574 KSIKGSPD

-630 RSLDPLLA
+630 RSLNPLLA
-638 NPPKGAKGPGSV
+638 NPPKGAKGAGSAG
-650 SRLEEDAEHISETE
+650 RLEEDAEHISETE
-664 RTSASAEKDANRM
+664 RISARAEKDAKRM
-677 KLFEWLEGQCFAEH
+677 KLFEWLEGQCYTEH
-691 PEVHDALITETR
+691 PEVHEALVTETR
-703 PFGVMLEIPRL
+703 HFGVLLEIPRL
-714 QIKGLIKP
+714 QIKGLVKP
-722 DQLPGGRWVYE
+722 DKLPGGRWVYE
-733 AFANR
+733 AFASR
-738 WKSDH
+738 WKNDH
-743 GTVLCAGLRVPVI
+743 GSVLCAGLRVPVI
-756 PVKVDRD
+756 PVKVDRE
-763 QQWADFTIASRG
+763 QQWADFAIVSR
-775 ERREPEKTGA
+775 EKPRQTGKTA
-785 SGKKEKRFTGRKR
+785 F
-798 RPAEGKKAPAKARG
+798 PAKQEKGTSGHGR
-812 KRP
+812 RNR

>member
-1 MTQGG
+1 MMVPMGMGDTF
-6 SGKEKN
+6 
-12 GQRMHRPRLE
+12 
-22 AAQKPPYDGINGNGR
+22 
-37 PLSRNFRKMNTT
+37 SRNFRKMNHS
-49 LKDRLIRHLED
+49 LKDRLIRHMED
-60 GHYEPQSK
+60 GRYEPQSK

-74 LNVDSRQKQDFRALV
+74 LNVDSRQKLDFRALV
-89 DQLEEEGRLVRL
+89 DQMEEEGKLVRL

-130 LPKKED
+130 LPRKGD
-136 PAAAAMGWDLEAIP
+136 PAAAALGWDTEAIP

-155 PNHLGTALDG
+155 PNRLGTALDG

-173 RKASRGRRNDRR
+173 RKAARGRRNIRR
-185 DRFARPDTGMKA
+185 DRFSSPDAGMKA

-209 WLGTFRAGKNKLG
+209 WLGVFRTGKNKPG

-227 GIGSPASIE
+227 GVSSPSSIE

-246 PGQLVSVEPVSRGE
+246 PGQLVSVEPVTCGE

-267 KIVEVLGYPDDPH
+267 KIVEVLGYPDEPH
-280 VDMESVIRKYDLPVE
+280 VDMEAVIRKYGLSAD
-295 FPSPVLREVET
+295 FPASVLRELET
-306 LSKAPSPRE
+306 LPQNPSPGE
-315 LARREDWTDRTVITI
+315 LARRENWTDRTVITI
-330 DPASAKDFDD
+330 DPASARDFDD
-340 AISIKATPQGWTLAV
+340 AISITATPSGWTLAV
-355 HIADVSHFVKPGS
+355 HIADVSHFVRPGGA
-368 ELDKE
+368 LDGE

-415 KFDKKGKLLGARFA
+415 KFDQKGKMLRARFA

-437 RLTYQEAFTMMKGHD
+437 RLTYQEAFAMLKGND
-452 KGEIPS
+452 KGEVPS
-458 MVREAWKLASI
+458 TVREAWNLASI

-488 AVMDKDGRVTD
+488 AVMDKDGRVTG

-509 QLIEECMLAANGAVA
+509 QLIEECMLAANEAVA
-524 LTLKNKNRPTIYRV
+524 LALKNGNRPTIYRV
-538 HEEPDSA
+538 HEEPDSS
-545 KLFEFGQLCKLYGH
+545 KLFEFGQLCKLYGY

-574 KSIKGTPD
+574 KSIKGSPD

-630 RSLDPLLA
+630 RSLNPLLA
-638 NPPKGAKGPGSV
+638 NPPKGAKGAGSAG
-650 SRLEEDAEHISETE
+650 RLEEDAEHISETE
-664 RTSASAEKDANRM
+664 RISASAEKDANRM
-677 KLFEWLEGQCFAEH
+677 KLFEWLEGQCYTEH
-691 PEVHDALITETR
+691 PEVHEALVTETR
-703 PFGVMLEIPRL
+703 HFGVLLEIPRL
-714 QIKGLIKP
+714 QIKGLVKP
-722 DQLPGGRWVYE
+722 DKLPGGRWVYE
-733 AFANR
+733 AFASR
-738 WKSDH
+738 WKNDH
-743 GTVLCAGLRVPVI
+743 GSVLCAGLRVPVI
-756 PVKVDRD
+756 PVKVDRE
-763 QQWADFTIASRG
+763 QQWADFAIVSR
-775 ERREPEKTGA
+775 EKPRQTGKTA
-785 SGKKEKRFTGRKR
+785 F
-798 RPAEGKKAPAKARG
+798 PAKQEKGTSGHGR
-812 KRP
+812 RNR

>member
-1 MTQGG
+1 MMVPMGMGDTF
-6 SGKEKN
+6 
-12 GQRMHRPRLE
+12 
-22 AAQKPPYDGINGNGR
+22 
-37 PLSRNFRKMNTT
+37 SRNFRKMNHS
-49 LKDRLIRHLED
+49 LKDRLIRHMED
-60 GHYEPQSK
+60 GRYEPQSK

-74 LNVDSRQKQDFRALV
+74 LNVDSRQKLDFRALV
-89 DQLEEEGRLVRL
+89 DQMEEEGKLVRL

-130 LPKKED
+130 LPRKGD
-136 PAAAAMGWDLEAIP
+136 PAAAALGWDTEAIP

-155 PNHLGTALDG
+155 PNRLGTALDG

-173 RKASRGRRNDRR
+173 RKAARGRRNIRR
-185 DRFARPDTGMKA
+185 DRFSSPDAGMKA

-209 WLGTFRAGKNKLG
+209 WLGVFRTGKNKPG

-227 GIGSPASIE
+227 GVSSPSSIE

-246 PGQLVSVEPVSRGE
+246 PGQLVSVEPVTCGE

-267 KIVEVLGYPDDPH
+267 KIVEVLGYPDEPH
-280 VDMESVIRKYDLPVE
+280 VDMEAVIRKYGLSAE
-295 FPSPVLREVET
+295 FPASVLRELET
-306 LSKAPSPRE
+306 LPQNPSPGE
-315 LARREDWTDRTVITI
+315 LARRENWTDRTVITI
-330 DPASAKDFDD
+330 DPASARDFDD
-340 AISIKATPQGWTLAV
+340 AISITATPSGWTLAV
-355 HIADVSHFVKPGS
+355 HIADVSHFVRPGGA
-368 ELDKE
+368 LDGE

-415 KFDKKGKLLGARFA
+415 KFDQKGKMLRARFA

-437 RLTYQEAFTMMKGHD
+437 RLTYQEAFAMLKGND
-452 KGEIPS
+452 KGEVPS
-458 MVREAWKLASI
+458 TVREAWNLASI

-488 AVMDKDGRVTD
+488 AVMDKDGRVTG

-509 QLIEECMLAANGAVA
+509 QLIEECMLAANEAVA
-524 LTLKNKNRPTIYRV
+524 LALKNGNRPTIYRV
-538 HEEPDSA
+538 HEEPDSS
-545 KLFEFGQLCKLYGH
+545 KLFEFGQLCKLYGY

-574 KSIKGTPD
+574 KSIKGSPD

-630 RSLDPLLA
+630 RSLNPLLA
-638 NPPKGAKGPGSV
+638 NPPKGAKGAGSAG
-650 SRLEEDAEHISETE
+650 RLEEDAEHISETE
-664 RTSASAEKDANRM
+664 RISASAEKDANRM
-677 KLFEWLEGQCFAEH
+677 KLFEWLEGQCYTEH
-691 PEVHDALITETR
+691 PEVHEALVTETR
-703 PFGVMLEIPRL
+703 HFGVLLEIPRL
-714 QIKGLIKP
+714 QIKGLVKP
-722 DQLPGGRWVYE
+722 DKLPGGRWVYE
-733 AFANR
+733 AFASR
-738 WKSDH
+738 WKNDRGS
-743 GTVLCAGLRVPVI
+743 VLCAGLRVPVI
-756 PVKVDRD
+756 PVKVDRE
-763 QQWADFTIASRG
+763 QQWADFAIVSR
-775 ERREPEKTGA
+775 EKPRQTGKTA
-785 SGKKEKRFTGRKR
+785 F
-798 RPAEGKKAPAKARG
+798 PAKQEKGTSGHGR
-812 KRP
+812 RNR

>member
-1 MTQGG
+1 MMVSMGMGDTF
-6 SGKEKN
+6 
-12 GQRMHRPRLE
+12 
-22 AAQKPPYDGINGNGR
+22 
-37 PLSRNFRKMNTT
+37 SRNFRKMNHS
-49 LKDRLIRHLED
+49 LKDRLIRHMED
-60 GHYEPQSK
+60 GRYEPQSK

-74 LNVDSRQKQDFRALV
+74 LNVDSRQKLDFRALV
-89 DQLEEEGRLVRL
+89 DQMEEEGKLVRL

-130 LPKKED
+130 LPRKGD
-136 PAAAAMGWDLEAIP
+136 PAAAALGWDTEAIP

-155 PNHLGTALDG
+155 PNRLGTALDG

-173 RKASRGRRNDRR
+173 RKAARGRRNIRR
-185 DRFARPDTGMKA
+185 DRFSSPNAGMKA

-209 WLGTFRAGKNKLG
+209 WLGVFRTGKNKPG

-227 GIGSPASIE
+227 GVSSPSSIE

-246 PGQLVSVEPVSRGE
+246 PGQLVSVEPVPCGE

-267 KIVEVLGYPDDPH
+267 KIVEVLGYPDEPH
-280 VDMESVIRKYDLPVE
+280 VDMEAVIRKYGLSAE
-295 FPSPVLREVET
+295 FPASVLRELET
-306 LSKAPSPRE
+306 LPQNPSPGE

-330 DPASAKDFDD
+330 DPASARDFDD
-340 AISIKATPQGWTLAV
+340 AISITATPSGWTLAV
-355 HIADVSHFVKPGS
+355 HIADVSHFVRPGGA
-368 ELDKE
+368 LDGE

-415 KFDKKGKLLGARFA
+415 KFDQKGKMLRARFA

-437 RLTYQEAFTMMKGHD
+437 RLTYQEAFAMLKGND
-452 KGEIPS
+452 KGEVPS
-458 MVREAWKLASI
+458 TVREAWNLASI

-488 AVMDKDGRVTD
+488 AVMDKDGRVTG

-509 QLIEECMLAANGAVA
+509 QLIEECMLAANEAVA
-524 LTLKNKNRPTIYRV
+524 LALKNGNRPTIYRV
-538 HEEPDSA
+538 HEEPDSS

-574 KSIKGTPD
+574 KSIKGSPD

-630 RSLDPLLA
+630 RSLNPLLA
-638 NPPKGAKGPGSV
+638 NPPKGAKGAGSAG
-650 SRLEEDAEHISETE
+650 RLEEDAEHISETE
-664 RTSASAEKDANRM
+664 RISASAEKDANRM
-677 KLFEWLEGQCFAEH
+677 KLFEWLEGQCYTEH
-691 PEVHDALITETR
+691 PEVHEALVTETR
-703 PFGVMLEIPRL
+703 HFGVLLEIPRL
-714 QIKGLIKP
+714 QIKGLVKP
-722 DQLPGGRWVYE
+722 DKLPGGRWVYE
-733 AFANR
+733 AFASR
-738 WKSDH
+738 WKNDH
-743 GTVLCAGLRVPVI
+743 GSVLCAGLRVPVI
-756 PVKVDRD
+756 PVKVDRE
-763 QQWADFTIASRG
+763 QQWADFAIVSR
-775 ERREPEKTGA
+775 EKPRQTGKTA
-785 SGKKEKRFTGRKR
+785 F
-798 RPAEGKKAPAKARG
+798 PAKQEKGTSGHGR
-812 KRP
+812 RNR

>member
-1 MTQGG
+1 MG
-6 SGKEKN
+6 
-12 GQRMHRPRLE
+12 M
-22 AAQKPPYDGINGNGR
+22 GNSF
-37 PLSRNFRKMNTT
+37 SRNFRKMNNS
-49 LKDRLIRHLED
+49 LKDRLIRHMED

-74 LNVDSRQKQDFRALV
+74 LNVDSRQKLDFRALV
-89 DQLEEEGRLVRL
+89 DQMEEEGKLVRL

-130 LPKKED
+130 LPRKED
-136 PAAAAMGWDLEAIP
+136 PAAAALGWDTEAVP

-173 RKASRGRRNDRR
+173 RKAARGRRNIRR
-185 DRFARPDTGMKA
+185 NRFSSPDADMKA

-203 ERARSR
+203 ERARSG
-209 WLGTFRAGKNKLG
+209 WLGVFRTGKNKPG

-227 GIGSPASIE
+227 GVSSPSSIE

-246 PGQLVSVEPVSRGE
+246 PGQLVSVEPITCGE

-267 KIVEVLGYPDDPH
+267 KIVEVLGYPDEPH
-280 VDMESVIRKYDLPVE
+280 VDMEAVIRKYGLSVE
-295 FPSPVLREVET
+295 FPASVLRELET
-306 LSKAPSPRE
+306 LPQTPSPGE

-330 DPASAKDFDD
+330 DPASARDFDD
-340 AISIKATPQGWTLAV
+340 AISITATPSGWTLAV
-355 HIADVSHFVKPGS
+355 HIADVSHFVKPGGS
-368 ELDKE
+368 LDGE

-415 KFDKKGKLLGARFA
+415 KFDKKGKMLRARFA

-437 RLTYQEAFTMMKGHD
+437 RLTYQEAFAMLKGND
-452 KGEIPS
+452 KGEVPS
-458 MVREAWKLASI
+458 TVREAWNLASI

-488 AVMDKDGRVTD
+488 AVMDKDGRVTG

-509 QLIEECMLAANGAVA
+509 QLIEECMLAANEAVA
-524 LTLKNKNRPTIYRV
+524 LALKNGNRPTIYRV

-545 KLFEFGQLCKLYGH
+545 KLFEFGQLCRLYGH
-559 PVHDIGQRQYLNELM
+559 PVHDIDQRQYLNELM
-574 KSIKGTPD
+574 KSIKGSPD

-630 RSLDPLLA
+630 RSLNPLLA
-638 NPPKGAKGPGSV
+638 NPPKGAKGAGSTG
-650 SRLEEDAEHISETE
+650 RLEEDAEHISETE
-664 RTSASAEKDANRM
+664 RISASAEKDANRM
-677 KLFEWLEGQCFAEH
+677 KLFEWLEGQCYADH
-691 PEVHDALITETR
+691 PEVHEALVTETR
-703 PFGVMLEIPRL
+703 HFGVLLEIPRL
-714 QIKGLIKP
+714 QIKGLVKP
-722 DQLPGGRWVYE
+722 DKLPGGRWVYE
-733 AFANR
+733 AFASR
-738 WKSDH
+738 WKNDH
-743 GTVLCAGLRVPVI
+743 GSVLCAGLRVPVI
-756 PVKVDRD
+756 PVKVDRE
-763 QQWADFTIASRG
+763 QQWADFAIVSR
-775 ERREPEKTGA
+775 EKPRQTGKTA
-785 SGKKEKRFTGRKR
+785 F
-798 RPAEGKKAPAKARG
+798 PAKQEKGISGRG
-812 KRP
+812 RRNR

>member
-1 MTQGG
+1 MMVPMGMGDTF
-6 SGKEKN
+6 
-12 GQRMHRPRLE
+12 
-22 AAQKPPYDGINGNGR
+22 
-37 PLSRNFRKMNTT
+37 SRNFRKMNHS
-49 LKDRLIRHLED
+49 LKDRLIRHMED
-60 GHYEPQSK
+60 GRYEPQSK

-74 LNVDSRQKQDFRALV
+74 LNVDSRQKLDFRALV
-89 DQLEEEGRLVRL
+89 DQMEEEGKLVRL

-130 LPKKED
+130 LPRKGD
-136 PAAAAMGWDLEAIP
+136 PAAAALGWDTEAIP

-155 PNHLGTALDG
+155 PNRLGTALDG

-173 RKASRGRRNDRR
+173 RKAARGRRNIRR
-185 DRFARPDTGMKA
+185 DRFSSPDAGMKA

-209 WLGTFRAGKNKLG
+209 WLGVFRTGKNKPG

-227 GIGSPASIE
+227 GVSSPSSIE

-246 PGQLVSVEPVSRGE
+246 PGQLVSVEPLTCGE

-267 KIVEVLGYPDDPH
+267 KIVEVLGYPDEPH
-280 VDMESVIRKYDLPVE
+280 VDMEAVIRKYGLSAE
-295 FPSPVLREVET
+295 FPASVLRELET
-306 LSKAPSPRE
+306 LPQNPSPGE
-315 LARREDWTDRTVITI
+315 LARRENWTDRTVITI
-330 DPASAKDFDD
+330 DPASARDFDD
-340 AISIKATPQGWTLAV
+340 AISITATPSGWTLAV
-355 HIADVSHFVKPGS
+355 HIADVSHFVRPGGA
-368 ELDKE
+368 LDGE

-415 KFDKKGKLLGARFA
+415 KFDQKGKMLRARFA

-437 RLTYQEAFTMMKGHD
+437 RLTYQEAFAMLKGND
-452 KGEIPS
+452 KGEVPS
-458 MVREAWKLASI
+458 TVREAWNLASI

-488 AVMDKDGRVTD
+488 AVMDKDGRVTG

-509 QLIEECMLAANGAVA
+509 QLIEECMLAANEAVA
-524 LTLKNKNRPTIYRV
+524 LALKNGNRPTIYRV
-538 HEEPDSA
+538 HEEPDSS
-545 KLFEFGQLCKLYGH
+545 KLFEFGQLCKLYGY

-574 KSIKGTPD
+574 KSIKGSPD

-630 RSLDPLLA
+630 RSLNPLLA
-638 NPPKGAKGPGSV
+638 NPPKGAKGAGSAG
-650 SRLEEDAEHISETE
+650 RLEEDAEHISETE
-664 RTSASAEKDANRM
+664 RISASAEKDANRM
-677 KLFEWLEGQCFAEH
+677 KLFEWLEGQCYTEH
-691 PEVHDALITETR
+691 PEVHEALVTETR
-703 PFGVMLEIPRL
+703 HFGVLLEIPRL
-714 QIKGLIKP
+714 QIKGLVKP
-722 DQLPGGRWVYE
+722 DKLPGGRWVYE
-733 AFANR
+733 AFASR
-738 WKSDH
+738 WKNDH
-743 GTVLCAGLRVPVI
+743 GSVLCAGLRVPVI
-756 PVKVDRD
+756 PVKVDRE
-763 QQWADFTIASRG
+763 QQWADFAIVSR
-775 ERREPEKTGA
+775 EKPRQTGKTA
-785 SGKKEKRFTGRKR
+785 F
-798 RPAEGKKAPAKARG
+798 PAKQEKGTSGHGR
-812 KRP
+812 RNR